1 MRRENK
7 NPRKILF
14 SVLIAIAFV
23 VLAGIKLG
31 YANIISPKQGI
42 NEYHFYNDTIE
53 NKASATEIQKQLI
66 TDEGKLSDPGHVFK
80 NKDKVFLKWQD
91 EEGNEI
97 KFDTPIEIKGNDKKI
112 INVYPV
118 FKGQVVI
125 TYYIVGD
132 KNDRVYMTD
141 TISDADSYKLPE
153 DPTIYDANK
162 YFVNW
167 STSKDGKS
175 GVYDEESLKNDIKA
189 GKTDIKLYAIT
200 EFKHKATF
208 ITGDGASFQDQI
220 LADDGGK
227 LDKMPEKPTRAGYE
241 FSHWS
246 LTEDGDP
253 VDLNTLVLDKDINVY
268 AVWKPVVV
276 DYKFKVMV
284 QNINDDGYTFHEI
297 ISARGLNGEKTSLPF
312 KGSENPDPKVA
323 PSGPIVEDI
332 AKLTEK
338 DGRFNDSYNSKDE
351 NGQMDHTYTNPQT
364 LDYLGFHLNE
374 EKTKQAFETIKAD
387 GSTVVPVYMD
397 RNVHTIWVYKNASG
411 TSYYQANW
419 VNATDENGN
428 IHVDLRYGQSSE
440 TWFDKLNKD
449 YIYYKDK
456 SIGSFYTKAPV
467 MGDKDVYM
475 YRVYAKGQGFQL
487 RFVEWDPSK
496 FNAQIN
502 SGSLDQLKATLGTMK
517 EIGDRV
523 KFENTEHYVTY
534 YGRNYRVFEPS
545 DGMWA
550 SKTNTWVDETDHVD
564 DIKGFQP
571 KTGDMSADGLQSVNV
586 NNPAFRDYMFTPKG
600 YGGYFNYTG
609 TKYIDNGSY
618 VGFLFYERKT
628 YNIIYYSGN
637 KKLASNPYKY
647 EADTSDFGLDYK
659 IGETKN
665 PDNPNQVFM
674 GWYEDS
680 SFSVEHKH
688 EDGAKMPAHDITV
701 YAKWDS
707 RQYEVTFH
715 TNQDDYEKDTE
726 KITEIPEDDTLYDGK
741 YKDAKVSE
749 ENFPQPVKP
758 KDATEFLGWYE
769 KNKNGR
775 FVKANLHKP
784 IKNNDTHLYAKWKYD
799 YLELKY
805 DLNLPATDKVEG
817 KAPTDSNSY
826 IKDAKAQATDV
837 GNVKVNGGKK
847 VFVGWSETK
856 DGSSGLILPS
866 ETVLMDKNKT
876 LYAQWKE
883 IPDLPTTKVTYDANG
898 GEGAQYEVE
907 EIITNDSH
915 KVLGNGEGEKINY
928 TREGYVFKGWN
939 RDKNATKAEFQKDD
953 EVTVTSLD
961 ESTNNYIYAIWAP
974 IINYTT
980 DGNGQVKEG
989 ENFVDNTKEEVELK
1003 SNPKGTDTKA
1013 KEGYKFSH
1021 WTADKEI
1028 TLNDG
1033 TKIAAGEKITE
1044 EQLKQAVITEP
1055 LTFKANFVKDA
1066 PNEFNVTHEFKV
1078 ADDSPIKE
1086 MPADVKKAVDA
1097 QLPDD
1102 KTAEDGKTTTPG
1114 ELKAPKDVE
1123 DKTNDGVWKFES
1135 FKDQDTTTDEVDA
1148 KVNGADVKFEGEWK
1162 FTPNEHKVTYEYVS
1176 GTEGVDL
1183 PAELKAKAPKEV
1195 TGKVKG
1201 DKITSPVPEGKDA
1214 EFRDETNKGTWTFKS
1229 YDKDSVEITNK
1240 DENVQGTWEFTPDPE
1255 PGKYNVT
1262 HEFKVA
1268 EDSPVK
1274 EMPADVK
1281 KAVDAQLPENK
1292 TAEDG
1297 KTTTPGELKDPKDVE
1312 DKTNDGVWKF
1322 EGFKDQNPDTKD
1334 VDAKV
1339 NGADVKFEGEWKFKP
1354 NEHEVTYEYVSGTEG
1369 KELPA
1374 ELKAKAPEKVTG
1386 KVKGDTVTS
1395 PVPTGDD
1402 ATFRDEANKGTWTF
1416 KSYDKNEVEITNKD
1430 EKVTGTWE
1438 FTPDAEPGKYN
1449 VTHKFVSKDPNK
1461 ELPQEVLALLPADQT
1476 GKEKGD
1482 VVKPT
1487 EPKTKTVEVKD
1498 GTWKFVSYDKDSKT
1512 VEDKDV
1518 EFTGTWEFTPK
1529 TTPIDYNVSHKFVS
1543 ATEGKTLPK
1552 AVTDLTPDQ
1561 QTGKKDGETVTP
1573 TAPTQTEVKDTEND
1587 GTWKFEGYDENSKTI
1602 NKSDVTFEGKWKFTL
1617 NEHKVTYEYVSGT
1630 EGVELPEALKAKA
1643 PDEVTGKVKGDT
1655 VTSPVPTGDDATFRD
1670 DVNKGTWTFKSY
1682 DKNDVTISNKDEK
1695 VTGTWEF
1702 TPDVVTEYVDEDGN
1716 TISPKEN
1723 GAKEKKD
1730 IDGYEFVRTEKDD
1743 KGNTKH
1749 IYKKKTTPTDYN
1761 VNHKFVSA
1769 TEGKDLPKAVTDL
1782 TPDQQTGKKDGDT
1795 VTPTAPTQKE
1805 VKDTENDGTWTF
1817 EGYDENSKT
1826 INKSDVTFEGKWKFT
1841 PNEHKVTYKFESEDP
1856 TKPLPKEVTDLL
1868 PDPEKGKVKG
1878 DKVTPTKP
1886 VPESITTKDGVW
1898 TFVGYDEESKTVG
1911 DKDVEFIGKWKF
1923 SPKPDPVTYNVNH
1936 QFKSATKGK
1945 DLPQAVKDQLPD
1957 QQTGIEDGKT
1967 VTPTSPKKEKVEDTD
1982 NDGTWTFKGYKDL
1995 DTTTDDVD
2003 AKVDGADVMFE
2014 GSWEFTPNKHKVTY
2028 EYVSG
2033 TKGVD
2038 LPEALK
2044 AKAPK
2049 EVTGK
2054 VKGDKVTSPV
2064 PEGKDAEFRDDKNK
2078 GTWTFKSFDKNSVE
2092 ISNQDEKVTGTW
2104 VFTPDPEYKVE
2115 HKFVSSTKGKD
2126 LPKAVTDLTPAQQ
2139 TGKKDGE
2146 TVTPTAPKETKV
2158 EDKTNDGTWT
2168 FEGYDKDSKTIDKSD
2183 VTFEGKWK
2191 FTPNKHEV
2199 IHKFVSKDPNKK
2211 LPKEV
2216 TDLLPANQT
2225 EKVKGD
2231 EVTPSEPQT
2240 KTVKVK
2246 DGTWKFV
2253 SYDKDN
2259 KTVEDKDVEF
2269 IGTWEFTPKTTP
2281 TDVVT
2286 EYVDEDGNTIAPK
2299 ENGTKAKKDIDG
2311 YEFVRT
2317 ETDEQGNTKH
2327 IYKKKV
2333 TPPADVVTEYVDEDG
2348 KTISPKENGTK
2359 EKKDIDGYVF
2369 VRTETDDKGN
2379 TKHIYKKKTTPSP
2392 SVVTKFVDEK
2402 GNPIAKDEDGKQD
2415 KKDIPGYEFVKTETD
2430 KDGNVIH
2437 VYKFKQTPS
2446 PTVETRYV
2454 DTEGNQI
2461 LADKAGTHDPSTI
2474 EGYQLVRTEK
2484 DENGN
2489 TVHIYKKLAPVP
2501 KVETRYVD
2509 ENGNQLLPPKEGTQN
2524 QVNID
2529 GYDYVSTNKDNNGNT
2544 IHVYKKKPI
2553 QDVETRYLDTEGN
2566 QILADKAGTH
2576 DPSTIEGYQLVRTE
2590 KDENGNTVH
2599 IYKKLAP
2606 VPKVETRYV
2615 DENGN
2620 QLLLPKE
2627 GTQNQV
2633 NIEGY
2638 DYVSTNKDNNGN
2650 TIHVYKKKVLTPDVV
2665 TKYVDENGNEIS
2677 DTQKGKHPSKNIEG
2691 YEIITTKSDEKGNI
2705 IYVYRKK
2712 AAPTKVVTKFVD
2724 EKGNPIAESE
2734 DGKKPKKDIK
2744 GYEFVKTE
2752 TDKDGNTIHIYKKK
2766 ENTSK
2771 VVTKYVDENGKTI
2784 APNEDGKK
2792 PKKDIKGYEFV
2803 KTETDKNGNTI
2814 HIYKKSSSAENKYKV
2829 THKFESS
2836 TPGKSLPKE
2845 ILDLLPKNQDGI
2857 ENGTKVSPT
2866 KPSKLEVK
2874 VKDGTWVFEGY
2885 DKDSSVVNSK
2895 DVNFTGKWKFVPNKI
2910 GKIKVSTGANSR
2922 SKSNVKTGIEGSSN
2936 LIFVLIGSAFALYKN
2951 KKNKY

>member
-53 NKASATEIQKQLI
+53 NKDSAKEIQKQIIL
-66 TDEGKLSDPGHVFK
+66 DGKEISDPGHVFK
-80 NKDKVFLKWQD
+80 NKDKVLLKWQD
-91 EEGNEI
+91 EEGNDI

-118 FKGQVVI
+118 FKNQVVI
-125 TYYIVGD
+125 TYYIPGST
-132 KNDRVYMTD
+132 NDRVYMTD
-141 TISDADSYKLPE
+141 TISDASSYKLPV

-167 STSKDGKS
+167 STSKDGSS
-175 GVYDEESLKNDIKA
+175 GIYNEESLKKDIAA

-208 ITGDGASFQDQI
+208 ITGDDASYQDQI

-227 LDKMPEKPTRAGYE
+227 LDKMPEDPTRAGYE

-246 LTEDGDP
+246 LAEDGDP
-253 VDLNTLVLDKDINVY
+253 VDLNTLILDKDITVY

-297 ISARGLNGEKTSLPF
+297 ISARGLNGEKTSIPF

-351 NGQMDHTYTNPQT
+351 NGKMDHTYTNPQT

-397 RNVHTIWVYKNASG
+397 RNVHTIWVYKNASS
-411 TSYYQANW
+411 TSYYQPNW
-419 VNATDENGN
+419 VNATDNNGN

-440 TWFDKLNKD
+440 QWFDKLNKD
-449 YIYYKDK
+449 YIYYMDK
-456 SIGSFYTKAPV
+456 SIGSFYTRAPA
-467 MGDKDVYM
+467 MGDKDINM
-475 YRVYAKGQGFQL
+475 YRVLAKGTKYQL

-502 SGSLDQLKATLGTMK
+502 GSDLATLQSTLGTMK
-517 EIGDRV
+517 EIGKRV
-523 KFENTEHYVTY
+523 SFQNSEWYMNWNGYK
-534 YGRNYRVFEPS
+534 YRVFEPYNNNYS
-545 DGMWA
+545 QITY
-550 SKTNTWVDETDHVD
+550 SWVDKTDHVD

-571 KTGDMSADGLQSVNV
+571 KKGDMSRDGLQSINV
-586 NNPAFRDYMFTPKG
+586 NNPAFRDYMFAAGKG
-600 YGGYFNYTG
+600 VGGYQNYTG
-609 TKYIDNGSY
+609 TPYIEDGSY

-628 YNIIYYSGN
+628 YHINYYSGS
-637 KKLASNPYKY
+637 KRLASNPYKY

-659 IGETKN
+659 VGETTNSKG
-665 PDNPNQVFM
+665 QVFQ

-680 SFSVEHKH
+680 TFSVEHKH
-688 EDGAKMPAHDITV
+688 EAGTKMPAHDITV

-715 TNQDDYEKDTE
+715 TNQDNYEKDIE
-726 KITEIPEDDTLYDGK
+726 KIGEIPEDDTLYDGK
-741 YKDAKVSE
+741 YKDGKVSK

-758 KDATEFLGWYE
+758 ENATEFLGWYE

-799 YLELKY
+799 YLTLKY
-805 DLNLPATDKVEG
+805 DLNLKDTEKVEG
-817 KAPTDSNSY
+817 EAPTDSDSY
-826 IKDAKAQATDV
+826 IKDAKAQVQDIGKVT
-837 GNVKVNGGKK
+837 VNGGKK

-898 GEGAQYEVE
+898 GVGAQHVVE
-907 EIITNDSH
+907 EIITNDFH
-915 KVLGNGEGEKINY
+915 KVLGNGEGEKINL

-939 RDKNATKAEFQKDD
+939 RDKNATTAEFQKDD
-953 EVTVTSLD
+953 EVTVNSLD
-961 ESTNNYIYAIWAP
+961 ESKNNYIYAIWAP

-980 DGNGQVKEG
+980 DGNGQVKQG

-1003 SNPKGTDTKA
+1003 SNPKGTETKA

-1028 TLNDG
+1028 TLNNG
-1033 TKIAAGEKITE
+1033 TKIPAGEKITE

-1055 LTFKANFVKDA
+1055 LTFKANFIKDA

-1078 ADDSPIKE
+1078 AEDSPIKE
-1086 MPADVKKAVDA
+1086 MPADVK
-1097 QLPDD
+1097 
-1102 KTAEDGKTTTPG
+1102 T
-1114 ELKAPKDVE
+1114 
-1123 DKTNDGVWKFES
+1123 
-1135 FKDQDTTTDEVDA
+1135 
-1148 KVNGADVKFEGEWK
+1148 
-1162 FTPNEHKVTYEYVS
+1162 
-1176 GTEGVDL
+1176 
-1183 PAELKAKAPKEV
+1183 
-1195 TGKVKG
+1195 
-1201 DKITSPVPEGKDA
+1201 
-1214 EFRDETNKGTWTFKS
+1214 
-1229 YDKDSVEITNK
+1229 
-1240 DENVQGTWEFTPDPE
+1240 
-1255 PGKYNVT
+1255 
-1262 HEFKVA
+1262 
-1268 EDSPVK
+1268 
-1274 EMPADVK
+1274 
-1281 KAVDAQLPENK
+1281 AVDAQLPEDK
-1292 TAEDG
+1292 KAEDG

-1354 NEHEVTYEYVSGTEG
+1354 NEHKVTYEYVSGTEG

-1374 ELKAKAPEKVTG
+1374 ELKAKAPKEVTG
-1386 KVKGDTVTS
+1386 KVKGDKVTS
-1395 PVPTGDD
+1395 PVPTGKD
-1402 ATFRDEANKGTWTF
+1402 AEFRDEANKGTWKF
-1416 KSYDKNEVEITNKD
+1416 KSYDKDSVEITNKN
-1430 EKVTGTWE
+1430 ENVKGTWE
-1438 FTPDAEPGKYN
+1438 FIPDPEPGKYN

-1461 ELPQEVLALLPADQT
+1461 ELPKEVLALVPAKQT
-1476 GKEKGD
+1476 GKVKGD

-1487 EPKTKTVEVKD
+1487 EPQTKTVNVED
-1498 GTWKFVSYDKDSKT
+1498 GTWTFVEYDKNQETIDN
-1512 VEDKDV
+1512 KDV

-1529 TTPIDYNVSHKFVS
+1529 TTPTDYNVNHKFVS
-1543 ATEGKTLPK
+1543 STEGKALPK

-1573 TAPTQTEVKDTEND
+1573 TAPKETTVEDAGND
-1587 GTWKFEGYDENSKTI
+1587 GTWKFEGYDKDSKTI
-1602 NKSDVTFEGKWKFTL
+1602 DKSDVTFEGKWKFTP
-1617 NEHKVTYEYVSGT
+1617 NKHKVTYEYVSGT

-1643 PDEVTGKVKGDT
+1643 PKEVTGKVKGDK
-1655 VTSPVPTGDDATFRD
+1655 VTSPVPEGKDAEFRD
-1670 DVNKGTWTFKSY
+1670 ETNKGTWKFKSY
-1682 DKNDVTISNKDEK
+1682 DKDSVEITNKDEK
-1695 VTGTWEF
+1695 VKGTWVF
-1702 TPDVVTEYVDEDGN
+1702 TPDQQ
-1716 TISPKEN
+1716 P
-1723 GAKEKKD
+1723 EK
-1730 IDGYEFVRTEKDD
+1730 
-1743 KGNTKH
+1743 
-1749 IYKKKTTPTDYN
+1749 YN
-1761 VNHKFVSA
+1761 VTHEFVSA
-1769 TEGKDLPKAVTDL
+1769 TQGKDLPQAVKDL
-1782 TPDQQTGKKDGDT
+1782 TPKDQTGKEDGST
-1795 VTPTAPTQKE
+1795 VKPTEPEKTKVADK
-1805 VKDTENDGTWTF
+1805 ENDGTWKF
-1817 EGYDENSKT
+1817 EGYKDQDKTTDEVDAKVNGA
-1826 INKSDVTFEGKWKFT
+1826 DVTFKGEWKFT

-1856 TKPLPKEVTDLL
+1856 TKHLPKEVTDLL

-1982 NDGTWTFKGYKDL
+1982 NDGTWNFKGYKDL
-1995 DTTTDDVD
+1995 DENTEKVD

-2033 TKGVD
+2033 TEGLE
-2038 LPEALK
+2038 LPAELK

-2078 GTWTFKSFDKNSVE
+2078 GTWTFKSFDKNSVT

-2126 LPKAVTDLTPAQQ
+2126 LPKAVTDLTPKDQ

-2146 TVTPTAPKETKV
+2146 TVTPTAPTQKEV
-2158 EDKTNDGTWT
+2158 ADADNDGTWT
-2168 FEGYDKDSKTIDKSD
+2168 FEGYDENSKTIDKKD

-2225 EKVKGD
+2225 GKVKGD

-2253 SYDKDN
+2253 SYDKEN
-2259 KTVEDKDVEF
+2259 KKVEDKDVEF
-2269 IGTWEFTPKTTP
+2269 TGTWEFIP
-2281 TDVVT
+2281 DVVT

-2299 ENGTKAKKDIDG
+2299 ENGKQTNKDIDG

-2317 ETDEQGNTKH
+2317 EKDEQGNTKH
-2327 IYKKKV
+2327 IYKKKT
-2333 TPPADVVTEYVDEDG
+2333 TPTPDVVTEYVDENG
-2348 KTISPKENGTK
+2348 KTIAPKEDGKKPNKEINGY
-2359 EKKDIDGYVF
+2359 EF

-2392 SVVTKFVDEK
+2392 SIVTKFVDEK
-2402 GNPIAKDEDGKQD
+2402 GNPLAKDEDGKQD
-2415 KKDIPGYEFVKTETD
+2415 KKDIPGYEFVETKND
-2430 KDGNVIH
+2430 KDGNVVH
-2437 VYKFKQTPS
+2437 VYKLIPS

-2454 DTEGNQI
+2454 DTEGKQI

-2474 EGYQLVRTEK
+2474 EGYQFVKTEK
-2484 DENGN
+2484 DEKGN
-2489 TVHIYKKLAPVP
+2489 TVHIYKKIAPVP

-2544 IHVYKKKPI
+2544 IHVYKKKPT
-2553 QDVETRYLDTEGN
+2553 QDVETRYVDTEGN

-2590 KDENGNTVH
+2590 KDEKGNTRH
-2599 IYKKLAP
+2599 IYQKLAP
-2606 VPKVETRYV
+2606 TVKVETRYV

-2638 DYVSTNKDNNGN
+2638 DYVSTSKDNNGN

-2665 TKYVDENGNEIS
+2665 TKYVDENGNEIA

-2712 AAPTKVVTKFVD
+2712 PDPTKVVTKFVD
-2724 EKGNPIAESE
+2724 EKGNPIAKSE

-2792 PKKDIKGYEFV
+2792 SKKDIKGYEFV
-2803 KTETDKNGNTI
+2803 RTETDDKGNTK
-2814 HIYKKSSSAENKYKV
+2814 HIYKKKSSSAENKYKV

-2857 ENGTKVSPT
+2857 ENGRKVSPT

-2885 DKDSSVVNSK
+2885 DKDSSVVNNK

>member
-53 NKASATEIQKQLI
+53 NKDTAKEIQKQIIL
-66 TDEGKLSDPGHVFK
+66 DGKSISDPGHVFK
-80 NKDKVFLKWQD
+80 DKSKVLEKWQD
-91 EEGNEI
+91 EEGNDI
-97 KFDTPIEIKGNDKKI
+97 KFDTPIEVKGNDKKI

-118 FKGQVVI
+118 FKNQVVI
-125 TYYIVGD
+125 TYYIVGST
-132 KNDRVYMTD
+132 NDRVYMTD
-141 TISDADSYKLPE
+141 TINDASSYKLPV

-167 STSKDGKS
+167 SETKDGKS
-175 GVYDEESLKNDIKA
+175 GVYDEESLKKDIAA

-253 VDLNTLVLDKDINVY
+253 VDLNTLELSKDIDVY

-351 NGQMDHTYTNPQT
+351 NGKMDHTYSNPQT
-364 LDYLGFHLNE
+364 LDYLGLHLNE

-428 IHVDLRYGQSSE
+428 IHVDLRYGQSSDQ
-440 TWFDKLNKD
+440 WFYQLNKD

-456 SIGSFYTKAPV
+456 SIGSFYTKALV

-545 DGMWA
+545 DDMWA

-647 EADTSDFGLDYK
+647 EADTSDFGLNYK
-659 IGETKN
+659 IGETTN

-680 SFSVEHKH
+680 TFSVEHKH

-715 TNQDDYEKDTE
+715 TNQDDYKKDIE

-898 GEGAQYEVE
+898 GVGDQYVVE

-1003 SNPKGTDTKA
+1003 SNPKGTETKA

-1028 TLNDG
+1028 TLNNG
-1033 TKIAAGEKITE
+1033 TKIPSGEKITE

-1201 DKITSPVPEGKDA
+1201 DKVTSPVPTGDEA
-1214 EFRDETNKGTWTFKS
+1214 TFRDEANKGTWKFKS
-1229 YDKDSVEITNK
+1229 YDNNEVEITNK
-1240 DENVQGTWEFTPDPE
+1240 DENVKGTWEFTPDPE

-1262 HEFKVA
+1262 HKFVSKDPKKELPKEVLALVPAKQTGKVKGDVVKPTEPQTKTVNVEDGTWTFVEYDKNQETIDNKDVEFTGTWEFTPKTTPTDYNVTHEFKVS
-1268 EDSPVK
+1268 EDSLIK
-1274 EMPADVK
+1274 EMPAEVK
-1281 KAVDAQLPENK
+1281 KAVDSQLPEDK
-1292 TAEDG
+1292 KAEDG

-1322 EGFKDQNPDTKD
+1322 EGFKDQDPDTKD

-1339 NGADVKFEGEWKFKP
+1339 NGADVKFEGEWKF
-1354 NEHEVTYEYVSGTEG
+1354 
-1369 KELPA
+1369 
-1374 ELKAKAPEKVTG
+1374 
-1386 KVKGDTVTS
+1386 
-1395 PVPTGDD
+1395 
-1402 ATFRDEANKGTWTF
+1402 
-1416 KSYDKNEVEITNKD
+1416 
-1430 EKVTGTWE
+1430 
-1438 FTPDAEPGKYN
+1438 
-1449 VTHKFVSKDPNK
+1449 
-1461 ELPQEVLALLPADQT
+1461 
-1476 GKEKGD
+1476 
-1482 VVKPT
+1482 
-1487 EPKTKTVEVKD
+1487 
-1498 GTWKFVSYDKDSKT
+1498 
-1512 VEDKDV
+1512 
-1518 EFTGTWEFTPK
+1518 
-1529 TTPIDYNVSHKFVS
+1529 
-1543 ATEGKTLPK
+1543 
-1552 AVTDLTPDQ
+1552 
-1561 QTGKKDGETVTP
+1561 
-1573 TAPTQTEVKDTEND
+1573 
-1587 GTWKFEGYDENSKTI
+1587 
-1602 NKSDVTFEGKWKFTL
+1602 
-1617 NEHKVTYEYVSGT
+1617 
-1630 EGVELPEALKAKA
+1630 
-1643 PDEVTGKVKGDT
+1643 
-1655 VTSPVPTGDDATFRD
+1655 
-1670 DVNKGTWTFKSY
+1670 
-1682 DKNDVTISNKDEK
+1682 
-1695 VTGTWEF
+1695 
-1702 TPDVVTEYVDEDGN
+1702 
-1716 TISPKEN
+1716 
-1723 GAKEKKD
+1723 
-1730 IDGYEFVRTEKDD
+1730 
-1743 KGNTKH
+1743 
-1749 IYKKKTTPTDYN
+1749 
-1761 VNHKFVSA
+1761 
-1769 TEGKDLPKAVTDL
+1769 
-1782 TPDQQTGKKDGDT
+1782 
-1795 VTPTAPTQKE
+1795 
-1805 VKDTENDGTWTF
+1805 
-1817 EGYDENSKT
+1817 
-1826 INKSDVTFEGKWKFT
+1826 T
-1841 PNEHKVTYKFESEDP
+1841 PNEHQVTYKFESEDP
-1856 TKPLPKEVTDLL
+1856 TKPLPDEVKNLL
-1868 PDPEKGKVKG
+1868 PAPEKGKVKG
-1878 DKVTPTKP
+1878 ENVTPTKP
-1886 VPESITTKDGVW
+1886 IPEEITTKDGVW
-1898 TFVGYDEESKTVG
+1898 TFVKY
-1911 DKDVEFIGKWKF
+1911 DKDSETVDNKDLVFTGTWKF
-1923 SPKPDPVTYNVNH
+1923 SPKPVPTTYKVNH
-1936 QFKSATKGK
+1936 QFKSATEGK
-1945 DLPQAVKDQLPD
+1945 DLPKAVKDQLPA
-1957 QQTGIEDGKT
+1957 QQTDKKDGDI
-1967 VTPTSPKKEKVEDTD
+1967 VTPSDPKQKEVVDKE
-1982 NDGTWTFKGYKDL
+1982 NDGTWNFKGYKDL
-1995 DTTTDDVD
+1995 DKNTEKVD

-2014 GSWEFTPNKHKVTY
+2014 GSWEFAPNKHKVTY

-2033 TKGVD
+2033 TKGVN
-2038 LPEALK
+2038 LPAELK

-2064 PEGKDAEFRDDKNK
+2064 PEGKDAEFRDETNK

-2104 VFTPDPEYKVE
+2104 EFTPDTEYKVE

-2126 LPKAVTDLTPAQQ
+2126 LPKAVKDLTPKDQ
-2139 TGKKDGE
+2139 TGKKDGS
-2146 TVTPTAPKETKV
+2146 VVKPTDPTQKEVKDT
-2158 EDKTNDGTWT
+2158 ENDGVWT
-2168 FEGYDKDSKTIDKSD
+2168 FEGYKDQDKTTDEVDAKVNGAD
-2183 VTFEGKWK
+2183 VKFEGEWK
-2191 FTPNKHEV
+2191 FTPNE
-2199 IHKFVSKDPNKK
+2199 HKVTYEYVSGTKGIELPEALKAK
-2211 LPKEV
+2211 APKEA
-2216 TDLLPANQT
+2216 TG
-2225 EKVKGD
+2225 KVKGD
-2231 EVTPSEPQT
+2231 KVTSPVPT
-2240 KTVKVK
+2240 GK
-2246 DGTWKFV
+2246 DAEYRDDVNKGTWKFK
-2253 SYDKDN
+2253 SYDKKDV
-2259 KTVEDKDVEF
+2259 TISDKDENVK
-2269 IGTWEFTPKTTP
+2269 GTWEFIP
-2281 TDVVT
+2281 DVVT

-2299 ENGTKAKKDIDG
+2299 ETGTKDKKDIEG

-2317 ETDEQGNTKH
+2317 T
-2327 IYKKKV
+2327 
-2333 TPPADVVTEYVDEDG
+2333 
-2348 KTISPKENGTK
+2348 
-2359 EKKDIDGYVF
+2359 
-2369 VRTETDDKGN
+2369 TDDKGN

-2392 SVVTKFVDEK
+2392 SVVTKFVDEN
-2402 GNPIAKDEDGKQD
+2402 GNPLAMEEKGKKD
-2415 KKDIPGYEFVKTETD
+2415 KKDIPAYEFVRTYTD
-2430 KDGNVIH
+2430 KDGNIVH
-2437 VYKFKQTPS
+2437 VYKFKQTPN

-2576 DPSTIEGYQLVRTE
+2576 DPSNIEGYQLVRTE
-2590 KDENGNTVH
+2590 KDENGNTRH
-2599 IYKKLAP
+2599 IYQKLAP
-2606 VPKVETRYV
+2606 AVKVETRYV

-2712 AAPTKVVTKFVD
+2712 AAPTKVVT
-2724 EKGNPIAESE
+2724 E
-2734 DGKKPKKDIK
+2734 
-2744 GYEFVKTE
+2744 
-2752 TDKDGNTIHIYKKK
+2752 
-2766 ENTSK
+2766 
-2771 VVTKYVDENGKTI
+2771 YVDENGKTI
-2784 APNEDGKK
+2784 APKEDGKQPNK
-2792 PKKDIKGYEFV
+2792 DIDGYEFVRTEKDEKGNTKHIYKKKTTPPTEVVTEYVDEDGKTIAPKETGTKDKKDIEGYEFV
-2803 KTETDKNGNTI
+2803 KTEKDNKGNTK
-2814 HIYKKSSSAENKYKV
+2814 HIYKKKSPSAENKYKV
-2829 THKFESS
+2829 THKFEST
-2836 TPGKSLPKE
+2836 TPGKTLPKE
-2845 ILDLLPKNQDGI
+2845 ILDLLPKNQEGI
-2857 ENGTKVSPT
+2857 ENGRKVYPT

-2885 DKDSSVVNSK
+2885 DKDSSTIDNK

-2910 GKIKVSTGANSR
+2910 GKVRVSTGANSR

>member
-53 NKASATEIQKQLI
+53 NKDSAKEIQKQIIL
-66 TDEGKLSDPGHVFK
+66 DGKSISDPGHVFK
-80 NKDKVFLKWQD
+80 DKSNVLEKWQD
-91 EEGNEI
+91 EEGNDI

-112 INVYPV
+112 VNVYPV
-118 FKGQVVI
+118 FKNQVVI
-125 TYYIVGD
+125 TYYIVGST
-132 KNDRVYMTD
+132 NDRVYMTD
-141 TISDADSYKLPE
+141 TITDASSYKLPV

-167 STSKDGKS
+167 SSSKDGSS
-175 GVYDEESLKNDIKA
+175 GIYDEESLKKDIAA

-227 LDKMPEKPTRAGYE
+227 LDKMPEDPTRAGYE

-246 LTEDGDP
+246 LKKDGES
-253 VDLNTLVLDKDINVY
+253 VDLNTLELSEDITVY

-332 AKLTEK
+332 KNLTEK
-338 DGRFNDSYNSKDE
+338 DGRFSNGYNSKDE
-351 NGQMDHTYTNPQT
+351 NGKMDHTYTNPQT

-397 RNVHTIWVYKNASG
+397 RNVHTVWVYKNASS

-419 VNATDENGN
+419 VNATDNNGN

-449 YIYYKDK
+449 YIYYMDK
-456 SIGSFYTKAPV
+456 SIGSFYTRAPA
-467 MGDKDVYM
+467 MGDKDIYM
-475 YRVYAKGQGFQL
+475 YRVLAKGTKYQL

-502 SGSLDQLKATLGTMK
+502 SSNLATLQSTLGTMK
-517 EIGDRV
+517 EIGKRV
-523 KFENTEHYVTY
+523 SFQNSEWYMNWNGYK
-534 YGRNYRVFEPS
+534 YRVFEPYNGNYQQVTYS
-545 DGMWA
+545 
-550 SKTNTWVDETDHVD
+550 WVDKTDHVD

-571 KTGDMSADGLQSVNV
+571 KKGDMSADGLQSINV
-586 NNPAFRDYMFTPKG
+586 NNPAFRDYMFAAGKG
-600 YGGYFNYTG
+600 LGGYQNYTG
-609 TKYIDNGSY
+609 TPYIEDGSY

-628 YNIIYYSGN
+628 YHINYYSGS
-637 KKLASNPYKY
+637 KRLKSNPYKY

-680 SFSVEHKH
+680 TFSVEHKH

-715 TNQDDYEKDTE
+715 TNQDDYKKDIE

-741 YKDAKVSE
+741 YKEEKVSE
-749 ENFPQPVKP
+749 ENFPKPIQP

-837 GNVKVNGGKK
+837 GNVKVNDGKK

-898 GEGAQYEVE
+898 GVGDQHVVE

-915 KVLGNGEGEKINY
+915 KVLGNGEGEEINF

-939 RDKNATKAEFQKDD
+939 RDKDATKPEFQKDD

-1044 EQLKQAVITEP
+1044 DQLKQAVITEP
-1055 LTFKANFVKDA
+1055 LTFTAHFVQD
-1066 PNEFNVTHEFKV
+1066 EFKVKHEFKV
-1078 ADDSPIKE
+1078 AEDSPIKE
-1086 MPADVKKAVDA
+1086 MPADVK
-1097 QLPDD
+1097 
-1102 KTAEDGKTTTPG
+1102 
-1114 ELKAPKDVE
+1114 
-1123 DKTNDGVWKFES
+1123 
-1135 FKDQDTTTDEVDA
+1135 
-1148 KVNGADVKFEGEWK
+1148 
-1162 FTPNEHKVTYEYVS
+1162 
-1176 GTEGVDL
+1176 
-1183 PAELKAKAPKEV
+1183 
-1195 TGKVKG
+1195 
-1201 DKITSPVPEGKDA
+1201 TS
-1214 EFRDETNKGTWTFKS
+1214 
-1229 YDKDSVEITNK
+1229 
-1240 DENVQGTWEFTPDPE
+1240 
-1255 PGKYNVT
+1255 
-1262 HEFKVA
+1262 
-1268 EDSPVK
+1268 
-1274 EMPADVK
+1274 
-1281 KAVDAQLPENK
+1281 VDAQLPEDK

-1322 EGFKDQNPDTKD
+1322 EGFKDQNPDTEA

-1339 NGADVKFEGEWKFKP
+1339 NGADVKFEGEWKFTP
-1354 NEHEVTYEYVSGTEG
+1354 NKHEVTYEYVSGTKG
-1369 KELPA
+1369 LELPEA
-1374 ELKAKAPEKVTG
+1374 LKAKAPEKVTG
-1386 KVKGDTVTS
+1386 KVKGDKVTS

-1402 ATFRDEANKGTWTF
+1402 ATFRDEA
-1416 KSYDKNEVEITNKD
+1416 
-1430 EKVTGTWE
+1430 
-1438 FTPDAEPGKYN
+1438 
-1449 VTHKFVSKDPNK
+1449 
-1461 ELPQEVLALLPADQT
+1461 
-1476 GKEKGD
+1476 
-1482 VVKPT
+1482 
-1487 EPKTKTVEVKD
+1487 
-1498 GTWKFVSYDKDSKT
+1498 
-1512 VEDKDV
+1512 
-1518 EFTGTWEFTPK
+1518 
-1529 TTPIDYNVSHKFVS
+1529 
-1543 ATEGKTLPK
+1543 
-1552 AVTDLTPDQ
+1552 
-1561 QTGKKDGETVTP
+1561 
-1573 TAPTQTEVKDTEND
+1573 
-1587 GTWKFEGYDENSKTI
+1587 
-1602 NKSDVTFEGKWKFTL
+1602 
-1617 NEHKVTYEYVSGT
+1617 
-1630 EGVELPEALKAKA
+1630 
-1643 PDEVTGKVKGDT
+1643 
-1655 VTSPVPTGDDATFRD
+1655 
-1670 DVNKGTWTFKSY
+1670 NKGTWTFKSY

-1702 TPDVVTEYVDEDGN
+1702 TPDPEPGKYNVTHEFKVAEDSPIKEMLAEVKTAVDAQLPEDKKAEDGKTTTPGELKDPKDVEDKTNDGVWKFEGFKDQNPDTEAVDAKVNGADVKFEGEWKFTPNEHEVTYEYVSGTKGLELPESLKAKAPEKVTGKVKGDKVTSPVPTGDEAEFRDETNKGTWKFESFDKN
-1716 TISPKEN
+1716 SVTISN
-1723 GAKEKKD
+1723 QDEK
-1730 IDGYEFVRTEKDD
+1730 V
-1743 KGNTKH
+1743 KGTWVF
-1749 IYKKKTTPTDYN
+1749 TPDQEPGKYN
-1761 VNHKFVSA
+1761 VTHEFVSA
-1769 TEGKDLPKAVTDL
+1769 TQGKDLPQAVKDL
-1782 TPDQQTGKKDGDT
+1782 TPKDQTGKEDGST
-1795 VTPTAPTQKE
+1795 VKPTEPEKTE
-1805 VKDTENDGTWTF
+1805 VKDTENDGTWKF
-1817 EGYDENSKT
+1817 EGYKDQDKTTDEVDAKVNGA
-1826 INKSDVTFEGKWKFT
+1826 DVTFEGKWKFT

-1856 TKPLPKEVTDLL
+1856 TKTLPDEVKNLL

-1898 TFVGYDEESKTVG
+1898 TFVGYDEKSKTVG
-1911 DKDVEFIGKWKF
+1911 DEDVEFIGKWKF

-1936 QFKSATKGK
+1936 QFKSVTEGK

-1967 VTPTSPKKEKVEDTD
+1967 VTPTAPKKEKVEDTD

-1995 DTTTDDVD
+1995 DENTEKVD

-2014 GSWEFTPNKHKVTY
+2014 GSWEFTPNEHKVTY

-2033 TKGVD
+2033 TKGVN
-2038 LPEALK
+2038 LPAELK
-2044 AKAPK
+2044 EKAPK

-2064 PEGKDAEFRDDKNK
+2064 PEGKDAEFRDETNK
-2078 GTWTFKSFDKNSVE
+2078 GTWKFKSFDKNSVE

-2115 HKFVSSTKGKD
+2115 HKFVSSTKGKE
-2126 LPKAVTDLTPAQQ
+2126 LPKAVTDLTPKDQ
-2139 TGKKDGE
+2139 TGKKDGD

-2183 VTFEGKWK
+2183 VTFEGEWK

-2225 EKVKGD
+2225 GKVKGD

-2253 SYDKDN
+2253 SYDKEN
-2259 KTVEDKDVEF
+2259 KKVEDKDLEF
-2269 IGTWEFTPKTTP
+2269 TGTWEFIP
-2281 TDVVT
+2281 DVVT
-2286 EYVDEDGNTIAPK
+2286 EYVDEDGNTIAPQ
-2299 ENGTKAKKDIDG
+2299 ENGTKDKKDIPG

-2317 ETDEQGNTKH
+2317 EKDNKGNTKH
-2327 IYKKKV
+2327 IYKKKT
-2333 TPPADVVTEYVDEDG
+2333 TPTPDVVTEYVDEDG
-2348 KTISPKENGTK
+2348 KTIAPKEDGKKPNKEINGY
-2359 EKKDIDGYVF
+2359 EF

-2392 SVVTKFVDEK
+2392 SIVTKFVDEK
-2402 GNPIAKDEDGKQD
+2402 GNPLAKDEDGKQD
-2415 KKDIPGYEFVKTETD
+2415 KKDFPGYEFVETKND
-2430 KDGNVIH
+2430 KDGNVVH
-2437 VYKFKQTPS
+2437 VYKLIPT

-2474 EGYQLVRTEK
+2474 EGYQFVKTEK
-2484 DENGN
+2484 DEKGN

-2524 QVNID
+2524 QVNIE

-2566 QILADKAGTH
+2566 QILADKAGTN

-2590 KDENGNTVH
+2590 KDEKGNTVH

-2638 DYVSTNKDNNGN
+2638 DYVSTSKDNNGN

-2665 TKYVDENGNEIS
+2665 TKYVDENGNEIA

-2712 AAPTKVVTKFVD
+2712 PDSTKVVTKF
-2724 EKGNPIAESE
+2724 
-2734 DGKKPKKDIK
+2734 
-2744 GYEFVKTE
+2744 
-2752 TDKDGNTIHIYKKK
+2752 
-2766 ENTSK
+2766 
-2771 VVTKYVDENGKTI
+2771 VDENGKTI

-2803 KTETDKNGNTI
+2803 KTETDKDGNTVHIYKKKENTSKVVTKFVDEKGNLIAKSEDGKKPKKDIKGYEFIKTETDKNGNTI

-2857 ENGTKVSPT
+2857 ENGRKVFPT

-2885 DKDSSVVNSK
+2885 DKDSSVVNNK

>member
-42 NEYHFYNDTIE
+42 NEYHFYNDTIG
-53 NKASATEIQKQLI
+53 NKDTAKEIQKQIIL
-66 TDEGKLSDPGHVFK
+66 DGKSISDPGHVFK
-80 NKDKVFLKWQD
+80 DKSNVLEKWQD
-91 EEGNEI
+91 EEGNDI
-97 KFDTPIEIKGNDKKI
+97 KFDTPIEVKGNDKKI

-118 FKGQVVI
+118 FKNQVVI
-125 TYYIVGD
+125 TYYIAGST
-132 KNDRVYMTD
+132 NDRVYMTD
-141 TISDADSYKLPE
+141 TISDASSYKLPV

-175 GVYDEESLKNDIKA
+175 GVYDEESLKKDIAA

-208 ITGDGASFQDQI
+208 ITGEGASFQDQI
-220 LADDGGK
+220 LASEDSK
-227 LDKMPEKPTRAGYE
+227 LDKMPDVPTRTGYE

-246 LTEDGDP
+246 LAEDGDP
-253 VDLNTLVLDKDINVY
+253 VDLNTLILDKDITVY

-323 PSGPIVEDI
+323 PTGPIVKDI
-332 AKLTEK
+332 KKLTEK
-338 DGRFNDSYNSKDE
+338 DGRFNDGYNSKDK
-351 NGQMDHTYTNPQT
+351 NGQMDHKYTNPQT

-374 EKTKQAFETIKAD
+374 EKTKQAFETIAAD

-428 IHVDLRYGQSSE
+428 IHVDLRYGQSSDQ
-440 TWFDKLNKD
+440 WFYQLNKD

-545 DGMWA
+545 DGMRA

-647 EADTSDFGLDYK
+647 EADTSDFGLNYK
-659 IGETKN
+659 IGETTN

-680 SFSVEHKH
+680 TFSVEHKH

-715 TNQDDYEKDTE
+715 TNQDDYKKDIE

-784 IKNNDTHLYAKWKYD
+784 IKNNNTHLYAKWKYD

-898 GEGAQYEVE
+898 GEGAQHVVE
-907 EIITNDSH
+907 EIITNDFH

-1078 ADDSPIKE
+1078 AKDSPIKE

-1114 ELKAPKDVE
+1114 ELKNPKDVE
-1123 DKTNDGVWKFES
+1123 DKTNDGVWTFEG
-1135 FKDQDTTTDEVDA
+1135 FEDQDPDTKDVDA
-1148 KVNGADVKFEGEWK
+1148 KVNGADVKFEGKWK
-1162 FTPNEHKVTYEYVS
+1162 FTPNKHKVTYEYVS
-1176 GTEGVDL
+1176 GTKGVNL

-1201 DKITSPVPEGKDA
+1201 DKVTSPVPEGKDA
-1214 EFRDETNKGTWTFKS
+1214 
-1229 YDKDSVEITNK
+1229 
-1240 DENVQGTWEFTPDPE
+1240 
-1255 PGKYNVT
+1255 
-1262 HEFKVA
+1262 
-1268 EDSPVK
+1268 
-1274 EMPADVK
+1274 
-1281 KAVDAQLPENK
+1281 
-1292 TAEDG
+1292 
-1297 KTTTPGELKDPKDVE
+1297 
-1312 DKTNDGVWKF
+1312 
-1322 EGFKDQNPDTKD
+1322 
-1334 VDAKV
+1334 
-1339 NGADVKFEGEWKFKP
+1339 
-1354 NEHEVTYEYVSGTEG
+1354 
-1369 KELPA
+1369 
-1374 ELKAKAPEKVTG
+1374 
-1386 KVKGDTVTS
+1386 
-1395 PVPTGDD
+1395 
-1402 ATFRDEANKGTWTF
+1402 TFRDDENKGTWTF
-1416 KSYDKNEVEITNKD
+1416 KSYDKNDVTISNKD

-1438 FTPDAEPGKYN
+1438 FIPDVVTEYVDENGKTIAPKEDGTKPNKEIDGYEFVRTETDDKGNTKHIYKKKTTPTDYN
-1449 VTHKFVSKDPNK
+1449 VNHKFVSATEGKDLPKAVTDLTPVQQIGKKDGETVTPTVPKETEVKDTENDGIWTFEGYDKDSKTIDKSDVTFEGKWKFTPNKHEVIHKFVSKDPNK
-1461 ELPQEVLALLPADQT
+1461 ALPKEVTDLLPVKQT

-1482 VVKPT
+1482 EVKPT

-1518 EFTGTWEFTPK
+1518 EFTGTWEFTPDPEK
-1529 TTPIDYNVSHKFVS
+1529 YNVKHEFVS
-1543 ATEGKTLPK
+1543 ATEGKDLPQ
-1552 AVTDLTPDQ
+1552 AVKDLTPKD
-1561 QTGKKDGETVTP
+1561 QTGKKDGSTVKP
-1573 TAPTQTEVKDTEND
+1573 TEPEKTKVADTEND
-1587 GTWKFEGYDENSKTI
+1587 GTWKFEGYKDQDKTTDEVDAKVNRA
-1602 NKSDVTFEGKWKFTL
+1602 DVTF
-1617 NEHKVTYEYVSGT
+1617 
-1630 EGVELPEALKAKA
+1630 
-1643 PDEVTGKVKGDT
+1643 KG
-1655 VTSPVPTGDDATFRD
+1655 
-1670 DVNKGTWTFKSY
+1670 
-1682 DKNDVTISNKDEK
+1682 E
-1695 VTGTWEF
+1695 
-1702 TPDVVTEYVDEDGN
+1702 
-1716 TISPKEN
+1716 
-1723 GAKEKKD
+1723 
-1730 IDGYEFVRTEKDD
+1730 
-1743 KGNTKH
+1743 
-1749 IYKKKTTPTDYN
+1749 
-1761 VNHKFVSA
+1761 
-1769 TEGKDLPKAVTDL
+1769 
-1782 TPDQQTGKKDGDT
+1782 
-1795 VTPTAPTQKE
+1795 
-1805 VKDTENDGTWTF
+1805 
-1817 EGYDENSKT
+1817 
-1826 INKSDVTFEGKWKFT
+1826 WKFT
-1841 PNEHKVTYKFESEDP
+1841 PNKHEVTYKFESEDP

-2033 TKGVD
+2033 TKGVN
-2038 LPEALK
+2038 LPAELK

-2126 LPKAVTDLTPAQQ
+2126 LPKAVTDLTPKDQ

-2216 TDLLPANQT
+2216 TDQLPANQT
-2225 EKVKGD
+2225 GKVKGD
-2231 EVTPSEPQT
+2231 EVKPSEPQT

-2253 SYDKDN
+2253 SYDKEN

-2269 IGTWEFTPKTTP
+2269 TGTWEFIP
-2281 TDVVT
+2281 DVVT
-2286 EYVDEDGNTIAPK
+2286 EYVDENGKTIAPK
-2299 ENGTKAKKDIDG
+2299 ENGTKDKKDIDG
-2311 YEFVRT
+2311 YE
-2317 ETDEQGNTKH
+2317 
-2327 IYKKKV
+2327 
-2333 TPPADVVTEYVDEDG
+2333 
-2348 KTISPKENGTK
+2348 
-2359 EKKDIDGYVF
+2359 F

-2379 TKHIYKKKTTPSP
+2379 TKHIYKKKTTPTPDVVTEYVDENGKTISPKEDGKQPNKEINGYEFVKTTTDDKGNTKHIYKKKTTPSP
-2392 SVVTKFVDEK
+2392 SIVTKFVDEK
-2402 GNPIAKDEDGKQD
+2402 GNPLAKNEDGKQD
-2415 KKDIPGYEFVKTETD
+2415 KKDIPGYQFVETKND
-2430 KDGNVIH
+2430 KDGNVVH
-2437 VYKFKQTPS
+2437 VYKLIPS
-2446 PTVETRYV
+2446 STVETRYV

-2474 EGYQLVRTEK
+2474 EGYQFVKTEK
-2484 DENGN
+2484 DEKGN

-2553 QDVETRYLDTEGN
+2553 QDVETRYVDTEGN

-2590 KDENGNTVH
+2590 KDENGNTRH
-2599 IYKKLAP
+2599 IYQKIAP
-2606 VPKVETRYV
+2606 AVKVETRYV

-2620 QLLLPKE
+2620 QLLPPKE

-2633 NIEGY
+2633 NIDGY
-2638 DYVSTNKDNNGN
+2638 DYISTNKDNNGN
-2650 TIHVYKKKVLTPDVV
+2650 TIHTYKKAFKKPV
-2665 TKYVDENGNEIS
+2665 TKFVDENGNEIAES
-2677 DTQKGKHPSKNIEG
+2677 EMGRNPSKAIPG
-2691 YEIITTKSDEKGNI
+2691 YEIITTKTDEKGNL

-2712 AAPTKVVTKFVD
+2712 PDSTKVVTKFVD
-2724 EKGNPIAESE
+2724 ENGKTIAPNE
-2734 DGKKPKKDIK
+2734 DGKKPKKEIK

-2752 TDKDGNTIHIYKKK
+2752 TDKDGNTVHIYKKK

-2771 VVTKYVDENGKTI
+2771 VVTKFVDEKSNPI
-2784 APNEDGKK
+2784 AENEDGKK

-2829 THKFESS
+2829 THKFEST

-2845 ILDLLPKNQDGI
+2845 ILDLLPKNQEGI
-2857 ENGTKVSPT
+2857 ENGRKVSPT

-2885 DKDSSVVNSK
+2885 DKDSSVVNNK

>member
-53 NKASATEIQKQLI
+53 NKDSAKEIQKQIIL
-66 TDEGKLSDPGHVFK
+66 DGKSISDPGHVFK
-80 NKDKVFLKWQD
+80 DKSKVLEKWQD
-91 EEGNEI
+91 EEGNDI

-118 FKGQVVI
+118 FKNQVVI
-125 TYYIVGD
+125 TYYISGST
-132 KNDRVYMTD
+132 NDRVYMTD
-141 TISDADSYKLPE
+141 TITDASSYKLPV

-167 STSKDGKS
+167 SETKDGKS
-175 GVYDEESLKNDIKA
+175 GVYDEESLKKDIAA

-647 EADTSDFGLDYK
+647 EADTSDFGLNYK
-659 IGETKN
+659 IGETTN

-680 SFSVEHKH
+680 TFSVEHKH

-715 TNQDDYEKDTE
+715 TNQDDYKKDIE

-898 GEGAQYEVE
+898 GVGDQYVVE

-1003 SNPKGTDTKA
+1003 SNPKGTETKA

-1028 TLNDG
+1028 TLNNG
-1033 TKIAAGEKITE
+1033 TKIPSGEKITE

-1201 DKITSPVPEGKDA
+1201 DKVTSPVPTGDEA
-1214 EFRDETNKGTWTFKS
+1214 TFRDEANKGTWKFKS
-1229 YDKDSVEITNK
+1229 YDNNEVEITNK
-1240 DENVQGTWEFTPDPE
+1240 DENVKGTWEFTPDPE

-1262 HEFKVA
+1262 HKFVSKDPKKELPKEVLALVPAKQTGKVKGDVVKPTEPQTKTVNVEDGTWTFVEYDKNQETIDNKDVEFTGTWEFTPKTTPTDYNVTHEFKVS
-1268 EDSPVK
+1268 EDSLIK
-1274 EMPADVK
+1274 EMPAEVK
-1281 KAVDAQLPENK
+1281 KAVDSQLPEDK
-1292 TAEDG
+1292 KAEDG

-1322 EGFKDQNPDTKD
+1322 EGFKDQDPDTKD

-1339 NGADVKFEGEWKFKP
+1339 NGADVKFEGEWKF
-1354 NEHEVTYEYVSGTEG
+1354 
-1369 KELPA
+1369 
-1374 ELKAKAPEKVTG
+1374 
-1386 KVKGDTVTS
+1386 
-1395 PVPTGDD
+1395 
-1402 ATFRDEANKGTWTF
+1402 
-1416 KSYDKNEVEITNKD
+1416 
-1430 EKVTGTWE
+1430 
-1438 FTPDAEPGKYN
+1438 
-1449 VTHKFVSKDPNK
+1449 
-1461 ELPQEVLALLPADQT
+1461 
-1476 GKEKGD
+1476 
-1482 VVKPT
+1482 
-1487 EPKTKTVEVKD
+1487 
-1498 GTWKFVSYDKDSKT
+1498 
-1512 VEDKDV
+1512 
-1518 EFTGTWEFTPK
+1518 
-1529 TTPIDYNVSHKFVS
+1529 
-1543 ATEGKTLPK
+1543 
-1552 AVTDLTPDQ
+1552 
-1561 QTGKKDGETVTP
+1561 
-1573 TAPTQTEVKDTEND
+1573 
-1587 GTWKFEGYDENSKTI
+1587 
-1602 NKSDVTFEGKWKFTL
+1602 
-1617 NEHKVTYEYVSGT
+1617 
-1630 EGVELPEALKAKA
+1630 
-1643 PDEVTGKVKGDT
+1643 
-1655 VTSPVPTGDDATFRD
+1655 
-1670 DVNKGTWTFKSY
+1670 
-1682 DKNDVTISNKDEK
+1682 
-1695 VTGTWEF
+1695 
-1702 TPDVVTEYVDEDGN
+1702 
-1716 TISPKEN
+1716 
-1723 GAKEKKD
+1723 
-1730 IDGYEFVRTEKDD
+1730 
-1743 KGNTKH
+1743 
-1749 IYKKKTTPTDYN
+1749 
-1761 VNHKFVSA
+1761 
-1769 TEGKDLPKAVTDL
+1769 
-1782 TPDQQTGKKDGDT
+1782 
-1795 VTPTAPTQKE
+1795 
-1805 VKDTENDGTWTF
+1805 
-1817 EGYDENSKT
+1817 
-1826 INKSDVTFEGKWKFT
+1826 T
-1841 PNEHKVTYKFESEDP
+1841 PNEHQVTYKFESEDP
-1856 TKPLPKEVTDLL
+1856 TKPLPDEVKNLL
-1868 PDPEKGKVKG
+1868 PAPEKGKVKG
-1878 DKVTPTKP
+1878 ENVTPTKP
-1886 VPESITTKDGVW
+1886 IPEEITTKDGVW
-1898 TFVGYDEESKTVG
+1898 TFVKY
-1911 DKDVEFIGKWKF
+1911 DKDSETVDNKDLVFTGTWKF
-1923 SPKPDPVTYNVNH
+1923 SPKPVPTTYKVNH
-1936 QFKSATKGK
+1936 QFKSATEGK
-1945 DLPQAVKDQLPD
+1945 DLPKAVKDQLPA
-1957 QQTGIEDGKT
+1957 QQTDKKDGDI
-1967 VTPTSPKKEKVEDTD
+1967 VTPSDPKQKEVVDKE
-1982 NDGTWTFKGYKDL
+1982 NDGTWNFKGYKDL
-1995 DTTTDDVD
+1995 DKNTEKVD

-2014 GSWEFTPNKHKVTY
+2014 GSWEFAPNKHKVTY

-2033 TKGVD
+2033 TKGVN
-2038 LPEALK
+2038 LPAELK

-2064 PEGKDAEFRDDKNK
+2064 PEGKDAEFRDETNK

-2104 VFTPDPEYKVE
+2104 EFTPDTEYKVE

-2126 LPKAVTDLTPAQQ
+2126 LPKAVKDLTPKDQ
-2139 TGKKDGE
+2139 TGKKDGS
-2146 TVTPTAPKETKV
+2146 VVKPTDPTQKEVKDT
-2158 EDKTNDGTWT
+2158 ENDGVWT
-2168 FEGYDKDSKTIDKSD
+2168 FEGYKDQDKTTDEVDAKVNGAD
-2183 VTFEGKWK
+2183 VKFEGEWK
-2191 FTPNKHEV
+2191 FTPNE
-2199 IHKFVSKDPNKK
+2199 HKVTYEYVSGTKGIELPEALKAK
-2211 LPKEV
+2211 APKEA
-2216 TDLLPANQT
+2216 TG
-2225 EKVKGD
+2225 KVKGD
-2231 EVTPSEPQT
+2231 KVTSPVPT
-2240 KTVKVK
+2240 GK
-2246 DGTWKFV
+2246 DAEYRDDVNKGTWKFK
-2253 SYDKDN
+2253 SYDKKDV
-2259 KTVEDKDVEF
+2259 TISDKDENVK
-2269 IGTWEFTPKTTP
+2269 GTWEFIP
-2281 TDVVT
+2281 DVVT

-2299 ENGTKAKKDIDG
+2299 ETGTKDKKDIEG

-2317 ETDEQGNTKH
+2317 T
-2327 IYKKKV
+2327 
-2333 TPPADVVTEYVDEDG
+2333 
-2348 KTISPKENGTK
+2348 
-2359 EKKDIDGYVF
+2359 
-2369 VRTETDDKGN
+2369 TDDKGN

-2392 SVVTKFVDEK
+2392 SVVTKFVDEN
-2402 GNPIAKDEDGKQD
+2402 GNPLAMEEKGKKD
-2415 KKDIPGYEFVKTETD
+2415 KKDIPAYEFVRTYTD
-2430 KDGNVIH
+2430 KDGNIVH
-2437 VYKFKQTPS
+2437 VYKFKQTPN

-2474 EGYQLVRTEK
+2474 EGYQFVKTEK
-2484 DENGN
+2484 DEKGN
-2489 TVHIYKKLAPVP
+2489 TVHIYKKIAPVP

-2553 QDVETRYLDTEGN
+2553 QDVETRYVDTEGN

-2576 DPSTIEGYQLVRTE
+2576 DPSTIEGYQFVKTE
-2590 KDENGNTVH
+2590 TDDEGNTKH
-2599 IYKKLAP
+2599 IYQKLAP

-2620 QLLLPKE
+2620 QLLPPKE

-2633 NIEGY
+2633 NIDGY

-2650 TIHVYKKKVLTPDVV
+2650 TIHVYKKKVITPDVV
-2665 TKYVDENGNEIS
+2665 TKYVDENGNEIA

-2691 YEIITTKSDEKGNI
+2691 YEIITTKTDDKGNI

-2712 AAPTKVVTKFVD
+2712 PDSTKVVT
-2724 EKGNPIAESE
+2724 E
-2734 DGKKPKKDIK
+2734 
-2744 GYEFVKTE
+2744 
-2752 TDKDGNTIHIYKKK
+2752 
-2766 ENTSK
+2766 
-2771 VVTKYVDENGKTI
+2771 YVDENGKTI
-2784 APNEDGKK
+2784 APKEDGKQPNK
-2792 PKKDIKGYEFV
+2792 DIDGYEFVRTEKDEKGNTKHIYKKKTTPPTEVVTEYVDEDGKTIAPKETGTKDKKDIEGYEFV
-2803 KTETDKNGNTI
+2803 KTEKDNKGNTK
-2814 HIYKKSSSAENKYKV
+2814 HIYKKKSPSAENKYKV
-2829 THKFESS
+2829 THKFEST
-2836 TPGKSLPKE
+2836 TPGKTLPKE
-2845 ILDLLPKNQDGI
+2845 ILDLLPKNQEGI
-2857 ENGTKVSPT
+2857 ENGRKVYPT

-2885 DKDSSVVNSK
+2885 DKDSSTIDNK

-2910 GKIKVSTGANSR
+2910 GKVRVSTGANSR

>member
-53 NKASATEIQKQLI
+53 NKESAKEIQKQIIL
-66 TDEGKLSDPGHVFK
+66 DGKSISDPGHVFK
-80 NKDKVFLKWQD
+80 DKSNVLEKWQD
-91 EEGNEI
+91 EEGNDI
-97 KFDTPIEIKGNDKKI
+97 KFDTPIEVKGNDKKI

-118 FKGQVVI
+118 FKNQVVI
-125 TYYIVGD
+125 TYYIVGST
-132 KNDRVYMTD
+132 NDRVYMTD
-141 TISDADSYKLPE
+141 TISDASSYKLPV

-167 STSKDGKS
+167 SETKDGKS
-175 GVYDEESLKNDIKA
+175 GVYDEESLKNDIAA

-227 LDKMPEKPTRAGYE
+227 LDKMPEDPTRAGYE

-246 LTEDGDP
+246 LAEDGDP
-253 VDLNTLVLDKDINVY
+253 VDLNTLVLDKDITVY

-351 NGQMDHTYTNPQT
+351 NGKMDHTYTNPQT

-374 EKTKQAFETIKAD
+374 EKTKQAFETIAAD

-397 RNVHTIWVYKNASG
+397 RNIHTIWVYKNASS

-419 VNATDENGN
+419 VNATDNNGN

-449 YIYYKDK
+449 YIYYMDK
-456 SIGSFYTKAPV
+456 SIGSFYTRAPA
-467 MGDKDVYM
+467 MGDKDIYM
-475 YRVYAKGQGFQL
+475 YRVYAKGTKYQL

-502 SGSLDQLKATLGTMK
+502 GSNLTTLQSTLGTMK
-517 EIGDRV
+517 EIGKRV
-523 KFENTEHYVTY
+523 SFQNSEWYMNWNGYK
-534 YGRNYRVFEPS
+534 YRVFEPYNGNYQQVTYS
-545 DGMWA
+545 
-550 SKTNTWVDETDHVD
+550 WVDKTDHVD

-571 KTGDMSADGLQSVNV
+571 KKGDMSADGLQSVNV
-586 NNPAFRDYMFTPKG
+586 NNPAFRDYMFAAGKG
-600 YGGYFNYTG
+600 LGGYQNYTG
-609 TKYIDNGSY
+609 TPYIEDGSY

-628 YNIIYYSGN
+628 YNINYYSGSTRLDS
-637 KKLASNPYKY
+637 KPYKY
-647 EADTSDFGLDYK
+647 EADTSNFGLGYEK
-659 IGETKN
+659 GVTTN
-665 PDNPNQVFM
+665 PNNPNQVFM

-680 SFSVEHKH
+680 TFSVEHEHK
-688 EDGAKMPAHDITV
+688 DGAKMPAHDITV

-715 TNQDDYEKDTE
+715 TNQDDYKKDIE

-805 DLNLPATDKVEG
+805 DLNLPDTDKVEG

-898 GEGAQYEVE
+898 GVGDQYVVE

-953 EVTVTSLD
+953 EVTVNSLD
-961 ESTNNYIYAIWAP
+961 ESANNYIYAIWAP

-1003 SNPKGTDTKA
+1003 SNPKGTETKA
-1013 KEGYKFSH
+1013 NEGFKFSH

-1066 PNEFNVTHEFKV
+1066 PNEFNVTHEFVSGTEGKDLPQ
-1078 ADDSPIKE
+1078 A
-1086 MPADVKKAVDA
+1086 VKDLTPKD
-1097 QLPDD
+1097 QTG
-1102 KTAEDGKTTTPG
+1102 KEDGSVVKPT
-1114 ELKAPKDVE
+1114 EPKETEVKDTE
-1123 DKTNDGVWKFES
+1123 NDGTWKFEGY
-1135 FKDQDTTTDEVDA
+1135 KDQDKTTDEVDA
-1148 KVNGADVKFEGEWK
+1148 KVDGADVKFEGEWK
-1162 FTPNEHKVTYEYVS
+1162 FTPNEH
-1176 GTEGVDL
+1176 
-1183 PAELKAKAPKEV
+1183 
-1195 TGKVKG
+1195 
-1201 DKITSPVPEGKDA
+1201 
-1214 EFRDETNKGTWTFKS
+1214 
-1229 YDKDSVEITNK
+1229 
-1240 DENVQGTWEFTPDPE
+1240 
-1255 PGKYNVT
+1255 
-1262 HEFKVA
+1262 
-1268 EDSPVK
+1268 
-1274 EMPADVK
+1274 
-1281 KAVDAQLPENK
+1281 
-1292 TAEDG
+1292 
-1297 KTTTPGELKDPKDVE
+1297 
-1312 DKTNDGVWKF
+1312 
-1322 EGFKDQNPDTKD
+1322 
-1334 VDAKV
+1334 
-1339 NGADVKFEGEWKFKP
+1339 
-1354 NEHEVTYEYVSGTEG
+1354 
-1369 KELPA
+1369 
-1374 ELKAKAPEKVTG
+1374 
-1386 KVKGDTVTS
+1386 
-1395 PVPTGDD
+1395 
-1402 ATFRDEANKGTWTF
+1402 
-1416 KSYDKNEVEITNKD
+1416 
-1430 EKVTGTWE
+1430 
-1438 FTPDAEPGKYN
+1438 N

-1461 ELPQEVLALLPADQT
+1461 ELPQEVLDQLPANQT
-1476 GKEKGD
+1476 GKVKGD
-1482 VVKPT
+1482 EVTPT
-1487 EPKTKTVEVKD
+1487 EPKTKEVKVKD
-1498 GTWKFVSYDKDSKT
+1498 GTWKFVKYDKDNKT

-1518 EFTGTWEFTPK
+1518 EFTGTWEFIPDQEPEK
-1529 TTPIDYNVSHKFVS
+1529 YNVTHEFVS
-1543 ATEGKTLPK
+1543 ATEGKDLPQ
-1552 AVTDLTPDQ
+1552 AVKDLTPED
-1561 QTGKKDGETVTP
+1561 QTGKEDGSVVKP

-1587 GTWKFEGYDENSKTI
+1587 GTWTFEGYDKDSKTI
-1602 NKSDVTFEGKWKFTL
+1602 DKSDVTFEGKW
-1617 NEHKVTYEYVSGT
+1617 
-1630 EGVELPEALKAKA
+1630 
-1643 PDEVTGKVKGDT
+1643 
-1655 VTSPVPTGDDATFRD
+1655 R
-1670 DVNKGTWTFKSY
+1670 
-1682 DKNDVTISNKDEK
+1682 
-1695 VTGTWEF
+1695 
-1702 TPDVVTEYVDEDGN
+1702 
-1716 TISPKEN
+1716 
-1723 GAKEKKD
+1723 
-1730 IDGYEFVRTEKDD
+1730 
-1743 KGNTKH
+1743 
-1749 IYKKKTTPTDYN
+1749 
-1761 VNHKFVSA
+1761 
-1769 TEGKDLPKAVTDL
+1769 
-1782 TPDQQTGKKDGDT
+1782 
-1795 VTPTAPTQKE
+1795 
-1805 VKDTENDGTWTF
+1805 
-1817 EGYDENSKT
+1817 
-1826 INKSDVTFEGKWKFT
+1826 FT
-1841 PNEHKVTYKFESEDP
+1841 PNEHKVSYKFVSEDP
-1856 TKPLPKEVTDLL
+1856 TKTLPDEVKNLL
-1868 PDPEKGKVKG
+1868 PNPEKGKVKG

-1886 VPESITTKDGVW
+1886 IPESITTKDGVW
-1898 TFVGYDEESKTVG
+1898 TFVKYDKESETV
-1911 DKDVEFIGKWKF
+1911 DNKDLVFTGTWKF

-1936 QFKSATKGK
+1936 QFKSATEGK

-1967 VTPTSPKKEKVEDTD
+1967 VTPTAPKKEKVEDTE
-1982 NDGTWTFKGYKDL
+1982 NDGIWKFKGYKDL
-1995 DTTTDDVD
+1995 DKTTDKVD

-2014 GSWEFTPNKHKVTY
+2014 GSWEFTPNEHKVTY

-2033 TKGVD
+2033 TEGKE
-2038 LPEALK
+2038 LPAELK

-2049 EVTGK
+2049 EATGK
-2054 VKGDKVTSPV
+2054 VKGDTVKSPV
-2064 PEGKDAEFRDDKNK
+2064 PTGDDATFRDDVNK
-2078 GTWTFKSFDKNSVE
+2078 GTWKFKSFDKNSVE

-2104 VFTPDPEYKVE
+2104 VFAPDPEYKVE

-2126 LPKAVTDLTPAQQ
+2126 LPKAVTDLTPVQQ

-2146 TVTPTAPKETKV
+2146 TVTPTDPKQKTV
-2158 EDKTNDGTWT
+2158 EDTENDGTWT

-2199 IHKFVSKDPNKK
+2199 THKFVSKDPNKK
-2211 LPKEV
+2211 LPQEV
-2216 TDLLPANQT
+2216 LDQLPANQT
-2225 EKVKGD
+2225 GKVKGD
-2231 EVTPSEPQT
+2231 EVTPTVPKT
-2240 KTVKVK
+2240 KEVKVK

-2253 SYDKDN
+2253 KYDKDK

-2269 IGTWEFTPKTTP
+2269 TGTWEFIP
-2281 TDVVT
+2281 DVVT
-2286 EYVDEDGNTIAPK
+2286 EFVDEDGKTIAPK
-2299 ENGTKAKKDIDG
+2299 EDGKQPNKEIDG
-2311 YEFVRT
+2311 YEFVST
-2317 ETDEQGNTKH
+2317 ETDDKGNTKH
-2327 IYKKKV
+2327 IYKKKT
-2333 TPPADVVTEYVDEDG
+2333 TPTPAVVTEFVDEDG
-2348 KTISPKENGTK
+2348 KTIAPKEDGTK
-2359 EKKDIDGYVF
+2359 PNKGIDGYEF

-2392 SVVTKFVDEK
+2392 SIVTKFVDEK
-2402 GNPIAKDEDGKQD
+2402 GNPLAKDEDGKQD
-2415 KKDIPGYEFVKTETD
+2415 KKDIPGYEFVETKND

-2454 DTEGNQI
+2454 DTEGKQI
-2461 LADKAGTHDPSTI
+2461 LADKTGTHDPSNI
-2474 EGYQLVRTEK
+2474 EGYQFVKTEK
-2484 DENGN
+2484 DEKGN
-2489 TVHIYKKLAPVP
+2489 TVHIYQKIAPVP

-2509 ENGNQLLPPKEGTQN
+2509 ENGNQLLPPKEGTQA
-2524 QVNID
+2524 QVGIE

-2553 QDVETRYLDTEGN
+2553 QDVETKYVDTEGN
-2566 QILADKAGTH
+2566 QILADKAGAH
-2576 DPSTIEGYQLVRTE
+2576 DPSTIEGYQFVKTE

-2599 IYKKLAP
+2599 IYKKIAP

-2627 GTQNQV
+2627 GTQGQV

-2638 DYVSTNKDNNGN
+2638 DYVSTHKDNNGN
-2650 TIHVYKKKVLTPDVV
+2650 TTHVYKKKALTPDVV
-2665 TKYVDENGNEIS
+2665 TKYVDENGKEIAE
-2677 DTQKGKHPSKNIEG
+2677 TQKGKHPSKNIEG
-2691 YEIITTKSDEKGNI
+2691 YEIITTKTDEKGNI

-2712 AAPTKVVTKFVD
+2712 PDSTKVVTKFVDENGKPIAENEEGKKPKKDIKGYEYVKTETDKDGNTVHIYKKKENTSKVVTKFVD
-2724 EKGNPIAESE
+2724 EKGNPIAE
-2734 DGKKPKKDIK
+2734 
-2744 GYEFVKTE
+2744 
-2752 TDKDGNTIHIYKKK
+2752 
-2766 ENTSK
+2766 
-2771 VVTKYVDENGKTI
+2771 
-2784 APNEDGKK
+2784 NEDGKK
-2792 PKKDIKGYEFV
+2792 PKKDIKGYEYV

-2885 DKDSSVVNSK
+2885 DKDSSIVNNK
-2895 DVNFTGKWKFVPNKI
+2895 DVNFTGKWKFVPNKT
-2910 GKIKVSTGANSR
+2910 GKIKVSTGTNSR

>member
-53 NKASATEIQKQLI
+53 NKDSAKEIQKQIIL
-66 TDEGKLSDPGHVFK
+66 DGKEISDPGHVFK
-80 NKDKVFLKWQD
+80 NKDKVLLKWQD
-91 EEGNEI
+91 EEGNDI

-118 FKGQVVI
+118 FKNQVVI
-125 TYYIVGD
+125 TYYIPGST
-132 KNDRVYMTD
+132 NDRVYMTD
-141 TISDADSYKLPE
+141 TISDASSYKLPV

-167 STSKDGKS
+167 STSKDGSS
-175 GVYDEESLKNDIKA
+175 GIYDENSLKKDIAA

-208 ITGDGASFQDQI
+208 ITGEGASFQDQI
-220 LADDGGK
+220 LASKDSK
-227 LDKMPEKPTRAGYE
+227 LDKMPEDPTRAGYE

-246 LTEDGDP
+246 LAEDGDP
-253 VDLNTLVLDKDINVY
+253 VDLTTLVLDKDITVY

-297 ISARGLNGEKTSLPF
+297 ISARGLNGEQTSLPF

-323 PSGPIVEDI
+323 PTGPIVEDI
-332 AKLTEK
+332 KKLTEK
-338 DGRFNDSYNSKDE
+338 DGRFNDGYNSKDE
-351 NGQMDHTYTNPQT
+351 NGDMDHFYTNPQT

-374 EKTKQAFETIKAD
+374 EKTQQAFETIKAD

-397 RNVHTIWVYKNASG
+397 RNVHTVLVYKNQHGVDVYPNNA
-411 TSYYQANW
+411 YW
-419 VNATDENGN
+419 INATDENGN

-440 TWFDKLNKD
+440 KWFDKLNKD
-449 YIYYKDK
+449 YIYYRDK
-456 SIGSFYTKAPV
+456 SISSFYTKAPV
-467 MGDKDVYM
+467 MGDEDVYM

-487 RFVEWDPSK
+487 RFVEWDPNK

-517 EIGDRV
+517 EIGARV
-523 KFENTEHYVTY
+523 EFQNTEHYY
-534 YGRNYRVFEPS
+534 NYNGFRYRVYEPRNGIW
-545 DGMWA
+545 D
-550 SKTNTWVDETDHVD
+550 NTTYSWVDKTDHVD

-571 KTGDMSADGLQSVNV
+571 KTGDMSRDGLQSINV
-586 NNPAFRDYMFTPKG
+586 NNPAFRDYMFAAG
-600 YGGYFNYTG
+600 HDVGGYQDYTG
-609 TKYIDNGSY
+609 TPYIEDGSY

-628 YNIIYYSGN
+628 YNIIYYSGS
-637 KKLASNPYKY
+637 KRLASNPYKY

-688 EDGAKMPAHDITV
+688 ENGAKMPDHDITV

-715 TNQDDYEKDTE
+715 TNQDDYEKDIE

-741 YKDAKVSE
+741 YKAEKVSE
-749 ENFPQPVKP
+749 DNFPKP
-758 KDATEFLGWYE
+758 IEPEGARAFLGWYE
-769 KNKNGR
+769 KNENGR

-805 DLNLPATDKVEG
+805 DLNLEASDKVEG
-817 KAPTDSNSY
+817 TAPTDSNSY
-826 IKDAKAQATDV
+826 INDAKALATDV
-837 GNVKVNGGKK
+837 GNVKVNDGKK

-898 GEGAQYEVE
+898 GEGAQHVVE
-907 EIITNDSH
+907 EIITNDFH

-953 EVTVTSLD
+953 EVTVNSLD

-989 ENFVDNTKEEVELK
+989 ENFVDKTNEEVELK

-1055 LTFKANFVKDA
+1055 LTFKANFVKD
-1066 PNEFNVTHEFKV
+1066 EFKVTHEFKV
-1078 ADDSPIKE
+1078 AEDSPVKE
-1086 MPADVKKAVDA
+1086 MPADVKTAVDA
-1097 QLPDD
+1097 QLPEN
-1102 KTAEDGKTTTPG
+1102 KTAEDGSVVTPT
-1114 ELKAPKDVE
+1114 APKQTTVE
-1123 DKTNDGVWKFES
+1123 DTENDGTWTFEGY
-1135 FKDQDTTTDEVDA
+1135 KDQDKTTDEVDA
-1148 KVNGADVKFEGEWK
+1148 KVDGADVTFEGEWK
-1162 FTPNEHKVTYEYVS
+1162 FKPNEHKVTYEYVS
-1176 GTEGVDL
+1176 GTKGVNL

-1201 DKITSPVPEGKDA
+1201 DKVTSPVPEGKDA
-1214 EFRDETNKGTWTFKS
+1214 TFRDDENKGTWKFKS

-1240 DENVQGTWEFTPDPE
+1240 DEKVKGTWVFTPDQQPE
-1255 PGKYNVT
+1255 KYNVT
-1262 HEFKVA
+1262 HEFVSA
-1268 EDSPVK
+1268 T
-1274 EMPADVK
+1274 
-1281 KAVDAQLPENK
+1281 Q
-1292 TAEDG
+1292 G
-1297 KTTTPGELKDPKDVE
+1297 KD
-1312 DKTNDGVWKF
+1312 
-1322 EGFKDQNPDTKD
+1322 
-1334 VDAKV
+1334 
-1339 NGADVKFEGEWKFKP
+1339 
-1354 NEHEVTYEYVSGTEG
+1354 
-1369 KELPA
+1369 
-1374 ELKAKAPEKVTG
+1374 
-1386 KVKGDTVTS
+1386 
-1395 PVPTGDD
+1395 
-1402 ATFRDEANKGTWTF
+1402 
-1416 KSYDKNEVEITNKD
+1416 
-1430 EKVTGTWE
+1430 
-1438 FTPDAEPGKYN
+1438 
-1449 VTHKFVSKDPNK
+1449 
-1461 ELPQEVLALLPADQT
+1461 LPQAVKDLTPKDQT
-1476 GKEKGD
+1476 GKEDGST
-1482 VVKPT
+1482 VKPT
-1487 EPKTKTVEVKD
+1487 EPEKTKVA
-1498 GTWKFVSYDKDSKT
+1498 DK
-1512 VEDKDV
+1512 
-1518 EFTGTWEFTPK
+1518 
-1529 TTPIDYNVSHKFVS
+1529 
-1543 ATEGKTLPK
+1543 
-1552 AVTDLTPDQ
+1552 
-1561 QTGKKDGETVTP
+1561 
-1573 TAPTQTEVKDTEND
+1573 END
-1587 GTWKFEGYDENSKTI
+1587 GTWKFEGYKDQDKTTDEVDAKVNGA
-1602 NKSDVTFEGKWKFTL
+1602 DVTF
-1617 NEHKVTYEYVSGT
+1617 
-1630 EGVELPEALKAKA
+1630 
-1643 PDEVTGKVKGDT
+1643 KG
-1655 VTSPVPTGDDATFRD
+1655 
-1670 DVNKGTWTFKSY
+1670 
-1682 DKNDVTISNKDEK
+1682 E
-1695 VTGTWEF
+1695 
-1702 TPDVVTEYVDEDGN
+1702 
-1716 TISPKEN
+1716 
-1723 GAKEKKD
+1723 
-1730 IDGYEFVRTEKDD
+1730 
-1743 KGNTKH
+1743 
-1749 IYKKKTTPTDYN
+1749 
-1761 VNHKFVSA
+1761 
-1769 TEGKDLPKAVTDL
+1769 
-1782 TPDQQTGKKDGDT
+1782 
-1795 VTPTAPTQKE
+1795 
-1805 VKDTENDGTWTF
+1805 
-1817 EGYDENSKT
+1817 
-1826 INKSDVTFEGKWKFT
+1826 WKFT
-1841 PNEHKVTYKFESEDP
+1841 PNKHQVTYKFESEDP
-1856 TKPLPKEVTDLL
+1856 TKHLPKEVTDLL

-1957 QQTGIEDGKT
+1957 QQTGIEDKST
-1967 VTPTSPKKEKVEDTD
+1967 VTPTAPKKEKVEDTD
-1982 NDGTWTFKGYKDL
+1982 NDGTWNFKGYKDL
-1995 DTTTDDVD
+1995 DENTEKVD

-2033 TKGVD
+2033 TKGVN
-2038 LPEALK
+2038 LPAELK

-2078 GTWTFKSFDKNSVE
+2078 GTWTFKSFDKNSVT

-2126 LPKAVTDLTPAQQ
+2126 LPKAVTDLTPDQQ

-2146 TVTPTAPKETKV
+2146 TVTPTAPTQKEV
-2158 EDKTNDGTWT
+2158 ADADNDGTWT
-2168 FEGYDKDSKTIDKSD
+2168 FEGYDKDSKTINKSD
-2183 VTFEGKWK
+2183 VIFEGKWK

-2225 EKVKGD
+2225 GKVKGD
-2231 EVTPSEPQT
+2231 EVTPTVPKT

-2253 SYDKDN
+2253 SYDKEN
-2259 KTVEDKDVEF
+2259 KKVEDKDVEF
-2269 IGTWEFTPKTTP
+2269 TGTWEFIP
-2281 TDVVT
+2281 DVVT

-2299 ENGTKAKKDIDG
+2299 ENGKQTNKDIDG

-2317 ETDEQGNTKH
+2317 EKDEKGNTKH
-2327 IYKKKV
+2327 IYKKKTTPTPDVV
-2333 TPPADVVTEYVDEDG
+2333 TEYVDENGKTIAPKEDGKKPNKEINGYEFVRTETDDKGNTKHIYKKKTTPTPDVVTEYVDEDG
-2348 KTISPKENGTK
+2348 NTIANKENGK
-2359 EKKDIDGYVF
+2359 QPNKDIDGYEF

-2392 SVVTKFVDEK
+2392 SIVTKFVDEK
-2402 GNPIAKDEDGKQD
+2402 GNPLAKDEDGKQD
-2415 KKDIPGYEFVKTETD
+2415 KKDIPGYEFVETKND
-2430 KDGNVIH
+2430 KDGNVVH
-2437 VYKFKQTPS
+2437 VYKLIPS

-2454 DTEGNQI
+2454 DTEGKQI

-2474 EGYQLVRTEK
+2474 EGYQFVRTEK
-2484 DENGN
+2484 DEKGN

-2524 QVNID
+2524 QVNIE

-2544 IHVYKKKPI
+2544 IHVYKKKPT
-2553 QDVETRYLDTEGN
+2553 QDVETKYVDTEGN

-2576 DPSTIEGYQLVRTE
+2576 DPSTIEGYQLVKTE

-2606 VPKVETRYV
+2606 VPKVETKYI

-2633 NIEGY
+2633 NIDGY

-2665 TKYVDENGNEIS
+2665 TKYVDENGNEIAE
-2677 DTQKGKHPSKNIEG
+2677 TQKGKHPSKNIEG

-2712 AAPTKVVTKFVD
+2712 PDSTKVVTKFVD
-2724 EKGNPIAESE
+2724 EK
-2734 DGKKPKKDIK
+2734 
-2744 GYEFVKTE
+2744 
-2752 TDKDGNTIHIYKKK
+2752 
-2766 ENTSK
+2766 
-2771 VVTKYVDENGKTI
+2771 GKTI

-2792 PKKDIKGYEFV
+2792 PNKDIKGYEFV
-2803 KTETDKNGNTI
+2803 RTETDKDGNTV
-2814 HIYKKSSSAENKYKV
+2814 HIYKKKTTPPTEVVTEYVDEDGKTIAPKENGTKDKKDIDGYEFVRTETDDKGNTKHIYKKKSSSAENKYKV

-2857 ENGTKVSPT
+2857 ENGRKVSPT

-2874 VKDGTWVFEGY
+2874 VKDGTWIFEGY
-2885 DKDSSVVNSK
+2885 DKDSSVVNNK

>member
-53 NKASATEIQKQLI
+53 NKDSAKEIQKQIIL
-66 TDEGKLSDPGHVFK
+66 DGKEISDPGHVFK
-80 NKDKVFLKWQD
+80 DKDKVLLKWQD
-91 EEGNEI
+91 EEGNDIE
-97 KFDTPIEIKGNDKKI
+97 FDTPIEIKGNDKKI

-118 FKGQVVI
+118 FKNQVVI
-125 TYYIVGD
+125 TYYISGST
-132 KNDRVYMTD
+132 NDRVYMTD
-141 TISDADSYKLPE
+141 TITDASSYKLPV

-167 STSKDGKS
+167 STSKDGSS
-175 GVYDEESLKNDIKA
+175 GVYDENSLKKDIEA

-208 ITGDGASFQDQI
+208 ITGEGASFQDQI
-220 LADDGGK
+220 LASKDSK
-227 LDKMPEKPTRAGYE
+227 LDKMPEDPTRAGYE

-246 LTEDGDP
+246 LAEDGDP
-253 VDLNTLVLDKDINVY
+253 VDLNTLVLDKDITVY

-297 ISARGLNGEKTSLPF
+297 ISARGLNGDKTSLPF

-323 PSGPIVEDI
+323 PSGPIVKDI
-332 AKLTEK
+332 KKLTEK
-338 DGRFNDSYNSKDE
+338 DGRFNDGYNSKDE
-351 NGQMDHTYTNPQT
+351 NGDMDHFYTNPQT

-397 RNVHTIWVYKNASG
+397 RNVHTVLVYKNQHGVDVYSNNA
-411 TSYYQANW
+411 YW
-419 VNATDENGN
+419 INATDENGD

-440 TWFDKLNKD
+440 EWFDKLNKD
-449 YIYYKDK
+449 YIYYRDK

-467 MGDKDVYM
+467 MGDEDVYM

-487 RFVEWDPSK
+487 RFVEWDPNK

-517 EIGDRV
+517 EIGARV
-523 KFENTEHYVTY
+523 EFQNTEHYY
-534 YGRNYRVFEPS
+534 NYNGFRYRVYEPRN
-545 DGMWA
+545 GMWD
-550 SKTNTWVDETDHVD
+550 NTTYSWVDKTDHVD

-586 NNPAFRDYMFTPKG
+586 NNPAFRDYMFAAGKG
-600 YGGYFNYTG
+600 VGGYQDYTG
-609 TKYIDNGSY
+609 TPYIEDGSY

-628 YNIIYYSGN
+628 YNIIYYSGT
-637 KKLASNPYKY
+637 KRLDSKPYKY
-647 EADTSDFGLDYK
+647 EADTSDFGLGYEK
-659 IGETKN
+659 GVTKN
-665 PDNPNQVFM
+665 PNNPNQVFM

-680 SFSVEHKH
+680 TFSVEHKH
-688 EDGAKMPAHDITV
+688 ENGAKMPAHDITV

-715 TNQDDYEKDTE
+715 TNQDDYERDIE
-726 KITEIPEDDTLYDGK
+726 KITEIPEDDNLYDGK
-741 YKDAKVSE
+741 YKDAKASE

-758 KDATEFLGWYE
+758 EGAREFLGWYE
-769 KNKNGR
+769 KNENNR

-817 KAPTDSNSY
+817 TAPTDSNSY
-826 IKDAKAQATDV
+826 INDAKALATDV
-837 GNVKVNGGKK
+837 GDVKVNDGKK

-898 GEGAQYEVE
+898 GVGDQHVVE

-915 KVLGNGEGEKINY
+915 KVLGNGEGEEINY
-928 TREGYVFKGWN
+928 TREGYAFKGWN

-989 ENFVDNTKEEVELK
+989 ENFVANTKEEVELK
-1003 SNPKGTDTKA
+1003 ANPKGIDTKA

-1028 TLNDG
+1028 TLNNG
-1033 TKIAAGEKITE
+1033 TKIPAGEKITE

-1055 LTFKANFVKDA
+1055 LTFTANFVKDK
-1066 PNEFNVTHEFKV
+1066 PSEFNVTHEFVSATEGKDLPQ
-1078 ADDSPIKE
+1078 A
-1086 MPADVKKAVDA
+1086 VKDLTPKD
-1097 QLPDD
+1097 QTG
-1102 KTAEDGKTTTPG
+1102 KEDGIVVKPT
-1114 ELKAPKDVE
+1114 APTQTEVKDTE
-1123 DKTNDGVWKFES
+1123 NDGTWTFEGY
-1135 FKDQDTTTDEVDA
+1135 KDQDTTTDEVDA
-1148 KVNGADVKFEGEWK
+1148 KVNGADVKFEGAWK
-1162 FTPNEHKVTYEYVS
+1162 FTPNEHNVTYEYVS
-1176 GTEGVDL
+1176 GT
-1183 PAELKAKAPKEV
+1183 K
-1195 TGKVKG
+1195 
-1201 DKITSPVPEGKDA
+1201 
-1214 EFRDETNKGTWTFKS
+1214 
-1229 YDKDSVEITNK
+1229 
-1240 DENVQGTWEFTPDPE
+1240 
-1255 PGKYNVT
+1255 
-1262 HEFKVA
+1262 
-1268 EDSPVK
+1268 
-1274 EMPADVK
+1274 
-1281 KAVDAQLPENK
+1281 
-1292 TAEDG
+1292 
-1297 KTTTPGELKDPKDVE
+1297 
-1312 DKTNDGVWKF
+1312 
-1322 EGFKDQNPDTKD
+1322 
-1334 VDAKV
+1334 
-1339 NGADVKFEGEWKFKP
+1339 
-1354 NEHEVTYEYVSGTEG
+1354 G

-1374 ELKAKAPEKVTG
+1374 ELKAKAPEEVTG
-1386 KVKGDTVTS
+1386 KVKGDKVTS
-1395 PVPTGDD
+1395 PVPTGKD
-1402 ATFRDEANKGTWTF
+1402 AEFRDEANKGTWKF
-1416 KSYDKNEVEITNKD
+1416 KAYDKKDVTISNKD

-1438 FTPDAEPGKYN
+1438 FIPDQEPEKYN
-1449 VTHKFVSKDPNK
+1449 VTH
-1461 ELPQEVLALLPADQT
+1461 E
-1476 GKEKGD
+1476 
-1482 VVKPT
+1482 
-1487 EPKTKTVEVKD
+1487 
-1498 GTWKFVSYDKDSKT
+1498 
-1512 VEDKDV
+1512 
-1518 EFTGTWEFTPK
+1518 
-1529 TTPIDYNVSHKFVS
+1529 FVS
-1543 ATEGKTLPK
+1543 ATEGKDLPQ
-1552 AVTDLTPDQ
+1552 AVKDLTPKD
-1561 QTGKKDGETVTP
+1561 QTGKEDGSVVKPTV
-1573 TAPTQTEVKDTEND
+1573 PTQTEVKDTEND
-1587 GTWKFEGYDENSKTI
+1587 GTWKFEGYKDQDTTTAEVDAKVDGA
-1602 NKSDVTFEGKWKFTL
+1602 DVKFEGEWKF
-1617 NEHKVTYEYVSGT
+1617 K
-1630 EGVELPEALKAKA
+1630 P
-1643 PDEVTGKVKGDT
+1643 
-1655 VTSPVPTGDDATFRD
+1655 
-1670 DVNKGTWTFKSY
+1670 NK
-1682 DKNDVTISNKDEK
+1682 
-1695 VTGTWEF
+1695 
-1702 TPDVVTEYVDEDGN
+1702 
-1716 TISPKEN
+1716 
-1723 GAKEKKD
+1723 
-1730 IDGYEFVRTEKDD
+1730 
-1743 KGNTKH
+1743 
-1749 IYKKKTTPTDYN
+1749 
-1761 VNHKFVSA
+1761 
-1769 TEGKDLPKAVTDL
+1769 
-1782 TPDQQTGKKDGDT
+1782 
-1795 VTPTAPTQKE
+1795 
-1805 VKDTENDGTWTF
+1805 
-1817 EGYDENSKT
+1817 
-1826 INKSDVTFEGKWKFT
+1826 
-1841 PNEHKVTYKFESEDP
+1841 HKVTYKFESEDP
-1856 TKPLPKEVTDLL
+1856 TKPLPDEVKNLL

-1898 TFVGYDEESKTVG
+1898 TFVKYDKDSKTV
-1911 DKDVEFIGKWKF
+1911 DNKDLVFTGTWKF

-1936 QFKSATKGK
+1936 QFKSATEGK

-1967 VTPTSPKKEKVEDTD
+1967 VTPTAPKKEKVEDTD

-2014 GSWEFTPNKHKVTY
+2014 GNWEFTPNKHKVTY

-2033 TKGVD
+2033 TKGIE

-2044 AKAPK
+2044 SKAPE

-2054 VKGDKVTSPV
+2054 VKGDKVKSPV

-2126 LPKAVTDLTPAQQ
+2126 LPKAVTNLTPKDQ

-2225 EKVKGD
+2225 GKVKGD
-2231 EVTPSEPQT
+2231 VVKPTEPKT
-2240 KTVKVK
+2240 KEVKVK

-2269 IGTWEFTPKTTP
+2269 TGTWEFIP
-2281 TDVVT
+2281 DVVT
-2286 EYVDEDGNTIAPK
+2286 EYVDEDGKTISPK
-2299 ENGTKAKKDIDG
+2299 ENGTKDKKDIDG

-2317 ETDEQGNTKH
+2317 ETDEKGNTKH

-2333 TPPADVVTEYVDEDG
+2333 TPPADVVTEYVDENG
-2348 KTISPKENGTK
+2348 KTISPKEDGKKPNK
-2359 EKKDIDGYVF
+2359 EIDGYEFVRTETDDKGNTKHIYKKKTTPTPDVVTEYVDENGKTISPKEDGKKPNKEIDGYEF

-2392 SVVTKFVDEK
+2392 SIVTKFVDEK
-2402 GNPIAKDEDGKQD
+2402 GNPLAKDEDGKQD
-2415 KKDIPGYEFVKTETD
+2415 KKDIPGYQFVETKND

-2437 VYKFKQTPS
+2437 VYKLIPT

-2474 EGYQLVRTEK
+2474 EGYQLARTEK

-2489 TVHIYKKLAPVP
+2489 TVHIYKKLAPIP

-2524 QVNID
+2524 QANID
-2529 GYDYVSTNKDNNGNT
+2529 GYDYVSTNKDNNDNT
-2544 IHVYKKKPI
+2544 IHVYKKKPT
-2553 QDVETRYLDTEGN
+2553 QDIETRYLDTEGN

-2576 DPSTIEGYQLVRTE
+2576 DPSNIEGYQLVRTE
-2590 KDENGNTVH
+2590 KDEKGNTRH
-2599 IYKKLAP
+2599 IYQKLAP
-2606 VPKVETRYV
+2606 AVKVETRCV

-2620 QLLLPKE
+2620 QLLLPKD

-2665 TKYVDENGNEIS
+2665 TKYVDENGNEIA

-2691 YEIITTKSDEKGNI
+2691 YEIITTKTDEKGNI

-2712 AAPTKVVTKFVD
+2712 PDPTKVVTKFVD
-2724 EKGNPIAESE
+2724 EKGNPVAESE

-2766 ENTSK
+2766 ENTPK
-2771 VVTKYVDENGKTI
+2771 VVTKFVDEKGNPI
-2784 APNEDGKK
+2784 AENEDGKK

-2814 HIYKKSSSAENKYKV
+2814 HIYKKSSSTENKYRV

-2857 ENGTKVSPT
+2857 ENGRKVSPT

-2885 DKDSSVVNSK
+2885 DKDSSVVNNK

-2910 GKIKVSTGANSR
+2910 GKIKVSTGTNSR

>member
-53 NKASATEIQKQLI
+53 NKDSAKEIQKQIVLDKKSI
-66 TDEGKLSDPGHVFK
+66 SDPGHVFK
-80 NKDKVFLKWQD
+80 DKDKVLLKWQD
-91 EEGNEI
+91 EEGNDI

-118 FKGQVVI
+118 FKNQVVI
-125 TYYIVGD
+125 TYYISGST
-132 KNDRVYMTD
+132 NDRVYMTD
-141 TISDADSYKLPE
+141 TITDASSYKLPV

-167 STSKDGKS
+167 SETKDGKS
-175 GVYDEESLKNDIKA
+175 GVYDEESLKKDIAA

-618 VGFLFYERKT
+618 VGFLFYKRKT

-715 TNQDDYEKDTE
+715 TNQDDYEKDIE

-784 IKNNDTHLYAKWKYD
+784 IKNNDTHLYAKWKYY

-866 ETVLMDKNKT
+866 ETVLMDKSKT

-898 GEGAQYEVE
+898 GVGDQYVVE

-953 EVTVTSLD
+953 EVTVNSLD
-961 ESTNNYIYAIWAP
+961 ESKNNYIYAIWAP

-980 DGNGQVKEG
+980 DGNGQVKED

-1003 SNPKGTDTKA
+1003 SNPKGTETKA

-1033 TKIAAGEKITE
+1033 TKIPVGEKITE

-1055 LTFKANFVKDA
+1055 LTFTANFVKDA

-1078 ADDSPIKE
+1078 AKDSPIKE
-1086 MPADVKKAVDA
+1086 MPADIKIAVYS

-1102 KTAEDGKTTTPG
+1102 KKAEDGKTTTPG
-1114 ELKAPKDVE
+1114 ELK
-1123 DKTNDGVWKFES
+1123 N
-1135 FKDQDTTTDEVDA
+1135 
-1148 KVNGADVKFEGEWK
+1148 
-1162 FTPNEHKVTYEYVS
+1162 
-1176 GTEGVDL
+1176 
-1183 PAELKAKAPKEV
+1183 
-1195 TGKVKG
+1195 
-1201 DKITSPVPEGKDA
+1201 
-1214 EFRDETNKGTWTFKS
+1214 
-1229 YDKDSVEITNK
+1229 
-1240 DENVQGTWEFTPDPE
+1240 
-1255 PGKYNVT
+1255 
-1262 HEFKVA
+1262 
-1268 EDSPVK
+1268 
-1274 EMPADVK
+1274 
-1281 KAVDAQLPENK
+1281 PEN
-1292 TAEDG
+1292 
-1297 KTTTPGELKDPKDVE
+1297 VE

-1339 NGADVKFEGEWKFKP
+1339 NGADVTFEGTWKFTP
-1354 NEHEVTYEYVSGTEG
+1354 NKHKVTYEYVSGTEG
-1369 KELPA
+1369 KELPEA
-1374 ELKAKAPEKVTG
+1374 LKAKAPKEVTG
-1386 KVKGDTVTS
+1386 KVKGNTVTS

-1402 ATFRDEANKGTWTF
+1402 ATFRDDKNKGTWTF

-1430 EKVTGTWE
+1430 ENVKGTWE
-1438 FTPDAEPGKYN
+1438 FTPDPEPGKYN

-1461 ELPQEVLALLPADQT
+1461 ELPKEVLALVPADQT
-1476 GKEKGD
+1476 GKVKGD

-1487 EPKTKTVEVKD
+1487 EPQTKTVNVED
-1498 GTWKFVSYDKDSKT
+1498 GTWTFVEYDKNQETIDN
-1512 VEDKDV
+1512 KDV

-1529 TTPIDYNVSHKFVS
+1529 TTPTDYNVNHKFVS
-1543 ATEGKTLPK
+1543 STEGKALPK

-1573 TAPTQTEVKDTEND
+1573 TAPKETTVEDAGND
-1587 GTWKFEGYDENSKTI
+1587 GTWKFEGYDKDSKTI
-1602 NKSDVTFEGKWKFTL
+1602 D
-1617 NEHKVTYEYVSGT
+1617 
-1630 EGVELPEALKAKA
+1630 
-1643 PDEVTGKVKGDT
+1643 
-1655 VTSPVPTGDDATFRD
+1655 
-1670 DVNKGTWTFKSY
+1670 
-1682 DKNDVTISNKDEK
+1682 
-1695 VTGTWEF
+1695 
-1702 TPDVVTEYVDEDGN
+1702 
-1716 TISPKEN
+1716 
-1723 GAKEKKD
+1723 
-1730 IDGYEFVRTEKDD
+1730 
-1743 KGNTKH
+1743 
-1749 IYKKKTTPTDYN
+1749 
-1761 VNHKFVSA
+1761 
-1769 TEGKDLPKAVTDL
+1769 
-1782 TPDQQTGKKDGDT
+1782 
-1795 VTPTAPTQKE
+1795 
-1805 VKDTENDGTWTF
+1805 
-1817 EGYDENSKT
+1817 
-1826 INKSDVTFEGKWKFT
+1826 KSDVTFEGKWKFT
-1841 PNEHKVTYKFESEDP
+1841 PNKHKVTYEYVSGTKGKELPEALKAKAPKEATGKVKGDKVTSPVPEGKDAEFRDETNKGTWTFKSYDKNEVEITNKDENVKGTWVFTPDAEPNKYNVKHEFVSATEGKTLPQAVKELTPKDQTGKEDGSVVKPTEPEKTKVADTENDGTWTFEGYKDQDKTTDEVDAKVNGADVKFEGEWKFTPNEHQVTYKFESEDP

-1886 VPESITTKDGVW
+1886 IPESITTKDGVW
-1898 TFVGYDEESKTVG
+1898 TFVKY
-1911 DKDVEFIGKWKF
+1911 DKDSETVDNKDLVFTGTWKF
-1923 SPKPDPVTYNVNH
+1923 SPKPVPTTYKVNH

-1957 QQTGIEDGKT
+1957 QQTGIEDKST
-1967 VTPTSPKKEKVEDTD
+1967 VTPTAPKKEKVEDTD
-1982 NDGTWTFKGYKDL
+1982 NDGIWKFKGYKDL
-1995 DTTTDDVD
+1995 DENTEKVD

-2033 TKGVD
+2033 TEGKE
-2038 LPEALK
+2038 LPAELK

-2126 LPKAVTDLTPAQQ
+2126 LPKAVTNLTPKDQ

-2225 EKVKGD
+2225 GKVKGD
-2231 EVTPSEPQT
+2231 EVTPTEPKT

-2253 SYDKDN
+2253 SYDKEN
-2259 KTVEDKDVEF
+2259 KKVEDKDVEF
-2269 IGTWEFTPKTTP
+2269 TGTWEFIP
-2281 TDVVT
+2281 DVVT
-2286 EYVDEDGNTIAPK
+2286 EYVDENGKTIAPK
-2299 ENGTKAKKDIDG
+2299 EDGTKPNKEIDG
-2311 YEFVRT
+2311 YKFVKT
-2317 ETDEQGNTKH
+2317 EKDDKGNTKH

-2348 KTISPKENGTK
+2348 NTIAPKENGKQTN
-2359 EKKDIDGYVF
+2359 KDIDGYEF
-2369 VRTETDDKGN
+2369 VKTTTDDKGN

-2392 SVVTKFVDEK
+2392 SIVTKFVDEK
-2402 GNPIAKDEDGKQD
+2402 GNPLAKDEDGKQD
-2415 KKDIPGYEFVKTETD
+2415 KKDFPGYEFVETKND
-2430 KDGNVIH
+2430 KDGNVVH
-2437 VYKFKQTPS
+2437 VYKLIPTT
-2446 PTVETRYV
+2446 TVETRYV
-2454 DTEGNQI
+2454 DTEGKQI

-2474 EGYQLVRTEK
+2474 EGYQFVKTEK
-2484 DENGN
+2484 DEKGN

-2529 GYDYVSTNKDNNGNT
+2529 GYDYISTNKDNNGNT

-2553 QDVETRYLDTEGN
+2553 QDVETRYVDTEGN

-2576 DPSTIEGYQLVRTE
+2576 DPSNIEGYQFVRTE
-2590 KDENGNTVH
+2590 KDEKGNTRH
-2599 IYKKLAP
+2599 IYQKLAP

-2633 NIEGY
+2633 NIDGY

-2650 TIHVYKKKVLTPDVV
+2650 TIHVYKKKVITPDVV
-2665 TKYVDENGNEIS
+2665 TKYVDENGNEIA

-2712 AAPTKVVTKFVD
+2712 PDPTKVVTKFVD
-2724 EKGNPIAESE
+2724 EKGNPIAKSE

-2771 VVTKYVDENGKTI
+2771 VVTKFVDEKGNPI
-2784 APNEDGKK
+2784 AESEDGKK

-2814 HIYKKSSSAENKYKV
+2814 HIYKKKSSSAENKYKV

-2857 ENGTKVSPT
+2857 ENGRKVSPT

-2885 DKDSSVVNSK
+2885 DKDSSIVNNK

-2910 GKIKVSTGANSR
+2910 GKIKVSTGTNSR

>member
-14 SVLIAIAFV
+14 SVLLAIAFV

-53 NKASATEIQKQLI
+53 NKDSAKEIQKQIIL
-66 TDEGKLSDPGHVFK
+66 DGKEISDPGHVFK
-80 NKDKVFLKWQD
+80 NKDKVLLKWQD
-91 EEGNEI
+91 EEGNDI

-118 FKGQVVI
+118 FKNQVVI
-125 TYYIVGD
+125 TYYIPGST
-132 KNDRVYMTD
+132 NDRVYMTD
-141 TISDADSYKLPE
+141 TISDASSYKLPV

-167 STSKDGKS
+167 STSKDGSS
-175 GVYDEESLKNDIKA
+175 GTYDENSLKKDIEA

-208 ITGDGASFQDQI
+208 ITGEGASFQDQI
-220 LADDGGK
+220 LASEDSK
-227 LDKMPEKPTRAGYE
+227 LDKMPDVPTRTGYE

-246 LTEDGDP
+246 LAEDGDP
-253 VDLNTLVLDKDINVY
+253 VDLNTLILDKDITVY

-323 PSGPIVEDI
+323 PTGPIVKDI
-332 AKLTEK
+332 KKLTEK
-338 DGRFNDSYNSKDE
+338 DGRFNDGYNSKDK
-351 NGQMDHTYTNPQT
+351 NGQMDHKYTNPQT

-374 EKTKQAFETIKAD
+374 EKTKQAFETIAAD

-428 IHVDLRYGQSSE
+428 IHVDLRYGQSSDQ
-440 TWFDKLNKD
+440 WFYQLNKD

-545 DGMWA
+545 DGMRA

-647 EADTSDFGLDYK
+647 EADTSDFGLNYK
-659 IGETKN
+659 IGETTN

-680 SFSVEHKH
+680 TFSVEHKH

-715 TNQDDYEKDTE
+715 TNQDDYKKDIE

-784 IKNNDTHLYAKWKYD
+784 IKNNNTHLYAKWKYD

-898 GEGAQYEVE
+898 GEGAQHVVE
-907 EIITNDSH
+907 EIITNDFH

-1078 ADDSPIKE
+1078 AKDSPIKE

-1114 ELKAPKDVE
+1114 ELKNPKDVE
-1123 DKTNDGVWKFES
+1123 DKTNDGVWTFEG
-1135 FKDQDTTTDEVDA
+1135 FEDQDPDTKDVDA
-1148 KVNGADVKFEGEWK
+1148 KVNGADVKFEGKWK
-1162 FTPNEHKVTYEYVS
+1162 FTPNKHKVTYEYVS
-1176 GTEGVDL
+1176 GTKGVNL

-1201 DKITSPVPEGKDA
+1201 DKVTSPVPEGKDA
-1214 EFRDETNKGTWTFKS
+1214 
-1229 YDKDSVEITNK
+1229 
-1240 DENVQGTWEFTPDPE
+1240 
-1255 PGKYNVT
+1255 
-1262 HEFKVA
+1262 
-1268 EDSPVK
+1268 
-1274 EMPADVK
+1274 
-1281 KAVDAQLPENK
+1281 
-1292 TAEDG
+1292 
-1297 KTTTPGELKDPKDVE
+1297 
-1312 DKTNDGVWKF
+1312 
-1322 EGFKDQNPDTKD
+1322 
-1334 VDAKV
+1334 
-1339 NGADVKFEGEWKFKP
+1339 
-1354 NEHEVTYEYVSGTEG
+1354 
-1369 KELPA
+1369 
-1374 ELKAKAPEKVTG
+1374 
-1386 KVKGDTVTS
+1386 
-1395 PVPTGDD
+1395 
-1402 ATFRDEANKGTWTF
+1402 TFRDDENKGTWTF
-1416 KSYDKNEVEITNKD
+1416 KSYDKNDVTISNKD

-1438 FTPDAEPGKYN
+1438 FIPDVVTEYVDENGKTIAPKEDGTKPNKEIDGYEFVRTETDDKGNTKHIYKKKTTPTDYN
-1449 VTHKFVSKDPNK
+1449 VNHKFVSATEGKDLPKAVTDLTPVQQIGKKDGETVTPTVPKETEVKDTENDGIWTFEGYDKDSKTIDKSDVTFEGKWKFTPNKHEVIHKFVSKDPNK
-1461 ELPQEVLALLPADQT
+1461 ALPKEVTDLLPVKQT

-1482 VVKPT
+1482 EVKPT

-1518 EFTGTWEFTPK
+1518 EFTGTWEFTPDPEK
-1529 TTPIDYNVSHKFVS
+1529 YNVKHEFVS
-1543 ATEGKTLPK
+1543 ATEGKDLPQ
-1552 AVTDLTPDQ
+1552 AVKDLTPKD
-1561 QTGKKDGETVTP
+1561 QTGKKDGSTVKP
-1573 TAPTQTEVKDTEND
+1573 TEPEKTKVADTEND
-1587 GTWKFEGYDENSKTI
+1587 GTWKFEGYKDQDKTTDEVDAKVNRA
-1602 NKSDVTFEGKWKFTL
+1602 DVTF
-1617 NEHKVTYEYVSGT
+1617 
-1630 EGVELPEALKAKA
+1630 
-1643 PDEVTGKVKGDT
+1643 KG
-1655 VTSPVPTGDDATFRD
+1655 
-1670 DVNKGTWTFKSY
+1670 
-1682 DKNDVTISNKDEK
+1682 E
-1695 VTGTWEF
+1695 
-1702 TPDVVTEYVDEDGN
+1702 
-1716 TISPKEN
+1716 
-1723 GAKEKKD
+1723 
-1730 IDGYEFVRTEKDD
+1730 
-1743 KGNTKH
+1743 
-1749 IYKKKTTPTDYN
+1749 
-1761 VNHKFVSA
+1761 
-1769 TEGKDLPKAVTDL
+1769 
-1782 TPDQQTGKKDGDT
+1782 
-1795 VTPTAPTQKE
+1795 
-1805 VKDTENDGTWTF
+1805 
-1817 EGYDENSKT
+1817 
-1826 INKSDVTFEGKWKFT
+1826 WKFT
-1841 PNEHKVTYKFESEDP
+1841 PNKHEVTYKFESEDP

-2033 TKGVD
+2033 TKGVN
-2038 LPEALK
+2038 LPAELK

-2126 LPKAVTDLTPAQQ
+2126 LPKAVTDLTPKDQ

-2216 TDLLPANQT
+2216 TDQLPANQT
-2225 EKVKGD
+2225 GKVKGD
-2231 EVTPSEPQT
+2231 EVKPSEPQT

-2253 SYDKDN
+2253 SYDKEN

-2269 IGTWEFTPKTTP
+2269 TGTWEFIP
-2281 TDVVT
+2281 DVVT
-2286 EYVDEDGNTIAPK
+2286 EYVDENGKTIAPK
-2299 ENGTKAKKDIDG
+2299 ENGTKDKKDIDG
-2311 YEFVRT
+2311 YE
-2317 ETDEQGNTKH
+2317 
-2327 IYKKKV
+2327 
-2333 TPPADVVTEYVDEDG
+2333 
-2348 KTISPKENGTK
+2348 
-2359 EKKDIDGYVF
+2359 F

-2379 TKHIYKKKTTPSP
+2379 TKHIYKKKTTPTPDVVTEYVDENGKTISPKEDGKQPNKEIDGYEFVKTTTDDKGNTKHIYKKKTTPSP
-2392 SVVTKFVDEK
+2392 SIVTKFVDEK
-2402 GNPIAKDEDGKQD
+2402 GNPLAKNEDGKQD
-2415 KKDIPGYEFVKTETD
+2415 KKDIPGYQFVETKND
-2430 KDGNVIH
+2430 KDGNVVH
-2437 VYKFKQTPS
+2437 VYKLIPS
-2446 PTVETRYV
+2446 STVETRYV

-2474 EGYQLVRTEK
+2474 EGYQFVKTEK
-2484 DENGN
+2484 DEKGN

-2553 QDVETRYLDTEGN
+2553 QDVETRYVDTEGN

-2590 KDENGNTVH
+2590 KDENGNTRH
-2599 IYKKLAP
+2599 IYQKIAP
-2606 VPKVETRYV
+2606 AVKVETRYV

-2620 QLLLPKE
+2620 QLLPPKE

-2633 NIEGY
+2633 NIDGY
-2638 DYVSTNKDNNGN
+2638 DYISTNKDNNGN
-2650 TIHVYKKKVLTPDVV
+2650 TIHTYKKAFKKPV
-2665 TKYVDENGNEIS
+2665 TKFVDENGNEIAES
-2677 DTQKGKHPSKNIEG
+2677 EMGRNPSKAIPG
-2691 YEIITTKSDEKGNI
+2691 YEIITTKTDEKGNL

-2712 AAPTKVVTKFVD
+2712 PDSTKVVTKFVD
-2724 EKGNPIAESE
+2724 EKG
-2734 DGKKPKKDIK
+2734 
-2744 GYEFVKTE
+2744 
-2752 TDKDGNTIHIYKKK
+2752 
-2766 ENTSK
+2766 
-2771 VVTKYVDENGKTI
+2771 KTI
-2784 APNEDGKK
+2784 VPNEDGKK

-2803 KTETDKNGNTI
+2803 KTETDEDGNTV
-2814 HIYKKSSSAENKYKV
+2814 HIYKKKTTPPTEVVTEYVDEDGKTIAPKETGTKDKKDIEGYEFVKTEKDNKGNTKHIYKKKSPATENKYKV
-2829 THKFESS
+2829 THKFEST
-2836 TPGKSLPKE
+2836 TPGKTLPKE
-2845 ILDLLPKNQDGI
+2845 ILDLLPKNQEGI
-2857 ENGTKVSPT
+2857 ENGRKVYPT
-2866 KPSKLEVK
+2866 KPSKLKVK

-2885 DKDSSVVNSK
+2885 DKDSSVVNNK

-2910 GKIKVSTGANSR
+2910 GKVKVLTGENSR

>member
-14 SVLIAIAFV
+14 SVLLAIAFV

-53 NKASATEIQKQLI
+53 NKDSAKEIQKQIIL
-66 TDEGKLSDPGHVFK
+66 DGKEISDPGHVFK
-80 NKDKVFLKWQD
+80 DKDKVLLKWQD

-112 INVYPV
+112 INVYPF
-118 FKGQVVI
+118 FKNQVVI
-125 TYYIVGD
+125 TYYIPGST
-132 KNDRVYMTD
+132 NDRVYMTD
-141 TISDADSYKLPE
+141 TISDASSYKLPV

-167 STSKDGKS
+167 STSKDGSS
-175 GVYDEESLKNDIKA
+175 GIYDEESLKKDIEA

-220 LADDGGK
+220 LASKDSK
-227 LDKMPEKPTRAGYE
+227 LDKMPEDPTRAGYE

-253 VDLNTLVLDKDINVY
+253 VDLTTLVLDKDITVY

-297 ISARGLNGEKTSLPF
+297 ISARGLNGEQTSLPF

-323 PSGPIVEDI
+323 PTGPIVEDI
-332 AKLTEK
+332 KKLTEK
-338 DGRFNDSYNSKDE
+338 DGRFNDGYNSKDE

-397 RNVHTIWVYKNASG
+397 RNVHTVWVYKNASS

-419 VNATDENGN
+419 VNATDNNGN

-440 TWFDKLNKD
+440 EWFAKLNKD
-449 YIYYKDK
+449 YIYYRDK
-456 SIGSFYTKAPV
+456 TIESFYTKAPV
-467 MGDKDVYM
+467 MGDEDIYM
-475 YRVYAKGQGFQL
+475 YRVLAKGTKYEL

-496 FNAQIN
+496 FNSNIN
-502 SGSLDQLKATLGTMK
+502 RSDLATLKNTLGTMK
-517 EIGDRV
+517 EIGERV
-523 KFENTEHYVTY
+523 SFQNSEWYMNWNGYK
-534 YGRNYRVFEPS
+534 YRVFEPYNNNYS
-545 DGMWA
+545 QITY
-550 SKTNTWVDETDHVD
+550 SWVDKTDHVD

-571 KTGDMSADGLQSVNV
+571 KKGDMSADGLQSVNV
-586 NNPAFRDYMFTPKG
+586 NNPAFRDYMFAAGKG
-600 YGGYFNYTG
+600 LGNYKNYTG
-609 TKYIDNGSY
+609 TPYKDDDGSY

-628 YNIIYYSGN
+628 YNIIYYSGS
-637 KKLASNPYKY
+637 KRLKSNPYKY

-659 IGETKN
+659 VGETTNSKG
-665 PDNPNQVFM
+665 QVFQ

-680 SFSVEHKH
+680 TFSVEHKH
-688 EDGAKMPAHDITV
+688 EAGTKMPAHDITV

-715 TNQDDYEKDTE
+715 TNQDNYEKDIE
-726 KITEIPEDDTLYDGK
+726 KIGEIPEDDTLYDGK
-741 YKDAKVSE
+741 YKDGKVSK

-758 KDATEFLGWYE
+758 ENATDFLGWYE

-799 YLELKY
+799 YLTLKY
-805 DLNLPATDKVEG
+805 DLNLKDTDKVEG

-826 IKDAKAQATDV
+826 INDAKALATDV
-837 GNVKVNGGKK
+837 GDVKVNDGKK

-907 EIITNDSH
+907 EIITNDFH
-915 KVLGNGEGEKINY
+915 KVLGNGEGEEINF
-928 TREGYVFKGWN
+928 TREGYAFKGWN

-1003 SNPKGTDTKA
+1003 SNPKGTETKA
-1013 KEGYKFSH
+1013 KDGYKFSH

-1066 PNEFNVTHEFKV
+1066 PNEFNVRHEFKV
-1078 ADDSPIKE
+1078 AKDSPIKE
-1086 MPADVKKAVDA
+1086 MPADVKIAVDS

-1102 KTAEDGKTTTPG
+1102 KKAEDGSVVKPT
-1114 ELKAPKDVE
+1114 APTQKEVKDTE
-1123 DKTNDGVWKFES
+1123 NDGVWIFEGY
-1135 FKDQDTTTDEVDA
+1135 KDQNPDTTDVDA

-1176 GTEGVDL
+1176 GTKGIDL
-1183 PAELKAKAPKEV
+1183 PEALKAKAPKEV

-1201 DKITSPVPEGKDA
+1201 DKVTSPVPEGKDA
-1214 EFRDETNKGTWTFKS
+1214 
-1229 YDKDSVEITNK
+1229 
-1240 DENVQGTWEFTPDPE
+1240 
-1255 PGKYNVT
+1255 
-1262 HEFKVA
+1262 
-1268 EDSPVK
+1268 
-1274 EMPADVK
+1274 
-1281 KAVDAQLPENK
+1281 
-1292 TAEDG
+1292 
-1297 KTTTPGELKDPKDVE
+1297 
-1312 DKTNDGVWKF
+1312 
-1322 EGFKDQNPDTKD
+1322 
-1334 VDAKV
+1334 
-1339 NGADVKFEGEWKFKP
+1339 
-1354 NEHEVTYEYVSGTEG
+1354 
-1369 KELPA
+1369 
-1374 ELKAKAPEKVTG
+1374 
-1386 KVKGDTVTS
+1386 
-1395 PVPTGDD
+1395 
-1402 ATFRDEANKGTWTF
+1402 TFRDDENKGTWTF
-1416 KSYDKNEVEITNKD
+1416 KSYDKNDVTISNKD

-1438 FTPDAEPGKYN
+1438 FTPDPEPGKYN

-1461 ELPQEVLALLPADQT
+1461 ELPKEVLDLLPANQT
-1476 GKEKGD
+1476 GKVKGD
-1482 VVKPT
+1482 EVKPT

-1529 TTPIDYNVSHKFVS
+1529 TTPTDYKVTHEFKVSEDSPIKEMPAEVKKAVDS
-1543 ATEGKTLPK
+1543 QLPEDKKAEDGKTTTPGELKDPK
-1552 AVTDLTPDQ
+1552 DVEDKT
-1561 QTGKKDGETVTP
+1561 
-1573 TAPTQTEVKDTEND
+1573 ND
-1587 GTWKFEGYDENSKTI
+1587 GVWKFEGFKDQDPDTK
-1602 NKSDVTFEGKWKFTL
+1602 DVDAKVNGADVKFEG
-1617 NEHKVTYEYVSGT
+1617 E
-1630 EGVELPEALKAKA
+1630 
-1643 PDEVTGKVKGDT
+1643 
-1655 VTSPVPTGDDATFRD
+1655 
-1670 DVNKGTWTFKSY
+1670 
-1682 DKNDVTISNKDEK
+1682 
-1695 VTGTWEF
+1695 
-1702 TPDVVTEYVDEDGN
+1702 
-1716 TISPKEN
+1716 
-1723 GAKEKKD
+1723 
-1730 IDGYEFVRTEKDD
+1730 
-1743 KGNTKH
+1743 
-1749 IYKKKTTPTDYN
+1749 
-1761 VNHKFVSA
+1761 
-1769 TEGKDLPKAVTDL
+1769 
-1782 TPDQQTGKKDGDT
+1782 
-1795 VTPTAPTQKE
+1795 
-1805 VKDTENDGTWTF
+1805 
-1817 EGYDENSKT
+1817 
-1826 INKSDVTFEGKWKFT
+1826 WKFT

-1856 TKPLPKEVTDLL
+1856 TKPLPDEVKNLL
-1868 PDPEKGKVKG
+1868 PNPEKGKVKG

-2038 LPEALK
+2038 LPEELK

-2126 LPKAVTDLTPAQQ
+2126 LPKAVKDLTPKDQ
-2139 TGKKDGE
+2139 TGKKDGS
-2146 TVTPTAPKETKV
+2146 VVKPTDPTQKEVKDT
-2158 EDKTNDGTWT
+2158 ENDGVWT
-2168 FEGYDKDSKTIDKSD
+2168 FEGYKDQDKTTDEVDAKVNGAD
-2183 VTFEGKWK
+2183 VKFEGEWK
-2191 FTPNKHEV
+2191 FTPNE
-2199 IHKFVSKDPNKK
+2199 HKVTYEYVSGTKGIELPEALKAK
-2211 LPKEV
+2211 APKEA
-2216 TDLLPANQT
+2216 TG
-2225 EKVKGD
+2225 KVKGD
-2231 EVTPSEPQT
+2231 KVTSPVPT
-2240 KTVKVK
+2240 GK
-2246 DGTWKFV
+2246 DAEYRDDVNKGTWKFK
-2253 SYDKDN
+2253 SYDKKDV
-2259 KTVEDKDVEF
+2259 TISDKDENVK
-2269 IGTWEFTPKTTP
+2269 GTWEFIP
-2281 TDVVT
+2281 DVVT

-2299 ENGTKAKKDIDG
+2299 ETGTKDKKDIEG

-2317 ETDEQGNTKH
+2317 T
-2327 IYKKKV
+2327 
-2333 TPPADVVTEYVDEDG
+2333 
-2348 KTISPKENGTK
+2348 
-2359 EKKDIDGYVF
+2359 
-2369 VRTETDDKGN
+2369 TDDKGN

-2392 SVVTKFVDEK
+2392 SVVTKFVDEN
-2402 GNPIAKDEDGKQD
+2402 GNPLAMEEKGKKD
-2415 KKDIPGYEFVKTETD
+2415 KKDIPAYEFVRTYTD
-2430 KDGNVIH
+2430 KYGNIVH
-2437 VYKFKQTPS
+2437 VYKFKQTPN

-2474 EGYQLVRTEK
+2474 EGYQFVKTEK
-2484 DENGN
+2484 DEKGN
-2489 TVHIYKKLAPVP
+2489 TVHIYKKIAPVP

-2544 IHVYKKKPI
+2544 IHVYKKKPT
-2553 QDVETRYLDTEGN
+2553 QDVETRYVDTEGN

-2590 KDENGNTVH
+2590 KDEKGNTRH
-2599 IYKKLAP
+2599 IYQKLAP
-2606 VPKVETRYV
+2606 TVKVETRYV

-2633 NIEGY
+2633 NIDGY

-2650 TIHVYKKKVLTPDVV
+2650 TIHVYKKKVITPDVV
-2665 TKYVDENGNEIS
+2665 TKYVDENGNEIA

-2712 AAPTKVVTKFVD
+2712 PDPTKVVTKFVD
-2724 EKGNPIAESE
+2724 EKGNPIAKSE

-2771 VVTKYVDENGKTI
+2771 VVTKFVDEKGNPI
-2784 APNEDGKK
+2784 AESEDGKK

-2814 HIYKKSSSAENKYKV
+2814 HIYKKKSSSAENKYKV

-2857 ENGTKVSPT
+2857 ENGRKVSPT

-2885 DKDSSVVNSK
+2885 DKDSSIVNNK

-2910 GKIKVSTGANSR
+2910 GKIKVSTGTNSR

>member
-53 NKASATEIQKQLI
+53 NKDSAKEIQKQIVL
-66 TDEGKLSDPGHVFK
+66 DGKSISDPGHVFK
-80 NKDKVFLKWQD
+80 DKDKVLLKWQD
-91 EEGNEI
+91 EEGNDI

-118 FKGQVVI
+118 FKNQVVI
-125 TYYIVGD
+125 TYYIPGST
-132 KNDRVYMTD
+132 NDRVYMTD
-141 TISDADSYKLPE
+141 TISDASSYKLPV

-167 STSKDGKS
+167 STSKDGSS
-175 GVYDEESLKNDIKA
+175 GIYNEESLKKDIAA

-208 ITGDGASFQDQI
+208 ITGDDASYQDQI

-227 LDKMPEKPTRAGYE
+227 LDKMPEDPTRAGYE

-246 LTEDGDP
+246 LAEDGDP
-253 VDLNTLVLDKDINVY
+253 VDLNTLILDKDITVY

-297 ISARGLNGEKTSLPF
+297 ISARGLNGQQTSLPF

-323 PSGPIVEDI
+323 PTGPIVEDI

-338 DGRFNDSYNSKDE
+338 DGRFDDGYNSKDS
-351 NGQMDHTYTNPQT
+351 NGKMDHTYTNPQT

-374 EKTKQAFETIKAD
+374 EKTKEAFETIKAD

-428 IHVDLRYGQSSE
+428 IHVDLRYGQSSDQ
-440 TWFDKLNKD
+440 WFYQLNKD

-647 EADTSDFGLDYK
+647 EADTSDFGLNYK
-659 IGETKN
+659 IGETTN

-680 SFSVEHKH
+680 TFSVEHKH

-715 TNQDDYEKDTE
+715 TNQDDYKKDIE

-741 YKDAKVSE
+741 YKDDKVSE

-784 IKNNDTHLYAKWKYD
+784 IKNNNTHLYAKWKYD

-898 GEGAQYEVE
+898 GVGDQYVVE

-1033 TKIAAGEKITE
+1033 TKIPVGEKITE

-1055 LTFKANFVKDA
+1055 LTFKANFVKD
-1066 PNEFNVTHEFKV
+1066 EFKVTHEFKV
-1078 ADDSPIKE
+1078 AEDSPVKE
-1086 MPADVKKAVDA
+1086 MPAEVKTAVDA
-1097 QLPDD
+1097 QLPED
-1102 KTAEDGKTTTPG
+1102 KKAEDGKTTTPG

-1123 DKTNDGVWKFES
+1123 DKTNDGVWKFEG
-1135 FKDQDTTTDEVDA
+1135 FKDQDPDTEAVDA

-1162 FTPNEHKVTYEYVS
+1162 FTPNKHKVTYEYVS
-1176 GTEGVDL
+1176 GTKGVNL
-1183 PAELKAKAPKEV
+1183 PDELKAKAPKEV

-1201 DKITSPVPEGKDA
+1201 DKVTSPVPEGKDA
-1214 EFRDETNKGTWTFKS
+1214 
-1229 YDKDSVEITNK
+1229 
-1240 DENVQGTWEFTPDPE
+1240 
-1255 PGKYNVT
+1255 
-1262 HEFKVA
+1262 
-1268 EDSPVK
+1268 
-1274 EMPADVK
+1274 
-1281 KAVDAQLPENK
+1281 
-1292 TAEDG
+1292 
-1297 KTTTPGELKDPKDVE
+1297 
-1312 DKTNDGVWKF
+1312 
-1322 EGFKDQNPDTKD
+1322 
-1334 VDAKV
+1334 
-1339 NGADVKFEGEWKFKP
+1339 
-1354 NEHEVTYEYVSGTEG
+1354 
-1369 KELPA
+1369 
-1374 ELKAKAPEKVTG
+1374 
-1386 KVKGDTVTS
+1386 
-1395 PVPTGDD
+1395 
-1402 ATFRDEANKGTWTF
+1402 TFRDDENKGTWTF
-1416 KSYDKNEVEITNKD
+1416 KSYDKNDVTISNKD

-1438 FTPDAEPGKYN
+1438 FAPDPEPGKYN

-1461 ELPQEVLALLPADQT
+1461 ELPKEVLDLLPANQT
-1476 GKEKGD
+1476 GKVKGD
-1482 VVKPT
+1482 EVKPT

-1529 TTPIDYNVSHKFVS
+1529 TTPTDYKVTHEFKVSEDSPIKEMPAEVKKAVDS
-1543 ATEGKTLPK
+1543 QLPEDKKAEDGKTTTPGELKDPK
-1552 AVTDLTPDQ
+1552 DVEDKT
-1561 QTGKKDGETVTP
+1561 
-1573 TAPTQTEVKDTEND
+1573 ND
-1587 GTWKFEGYDENSKTI
+1587 GVWKFEGFKDQDPDTK
-1602 NKSDVTFEGKWKFTL
+1602 DVDAKVNGADVKFEG
-1617 NEHKVTYEYVSGT
+1617 E
-1630 EGVELPEALKAKA
+1630 
-1643 PDEVTGKVKGDT
+1643 
-1655 VTSPVPTGDDATFRD
+1655 
-1670 DVNKGTWTFKSY
+1670 
-1682 DKNDVTISNKDEK
+1682 
-1695 VTGTWEF
+1695 
-1702 TPDVVTEYVDEDGN
+1702 
-1716 TISPKEN
+1716 
-1723 GAKEKKD
+1723 
-1730 IDGYEFVRTEKDD
+1730 
-1743 KGNTKH
+1743 
-1749 IYKKKTTPTDYN
+1749 
-1761 VNHKFVSA
+1761 
-1769 TEGKDLPKAVTDL
+1769 
-1782 TPDQQTGKKDGDT
+1782 
-1795 VTPTAPTQKE
+1795 
-1805 VKDTENDGTWTF
+1805 
-1817 EGYDENSKT
+1817 
-1826 INKSDVTFEGKWKFT
+1826 WKFT

-1856 TKPLPKEVTDLL
+1856 TKPLPDEVKNLL
-1868 PDPEKGKVKG
+1868 PNPEKGKVKG

-2038 LPEALK
+2038 LPEELK

-2126 LPKAVTDLTPAQQ
+2126 LPKAVKDLTPKDQ
-2139 TGKKDGE
+2139 TGKKDGS
-2146 TVTPTAPKETKV
+2146 VVKPTDPTQKEVKDT
-2158 EDKTNDGTWT
+2158 ENDGVWT
-2168 FEGYDKDSKTIDKSD
+2168 FEGYKDQDKTTDEVDAKVNGAD
-2183 VTFEGKWK
+2183 VKFEGEWK
-2191 FTPNKHEV
+2191 FTPNE
-2199 IHKFVSKDPNKK
+2199 HKVTYEYVSGTKGIELPEALKAK
-2211 LPKEV
+2211 APKEA
-2216 TDLLPANQT
+2216 TG
-2225 EKVKGD
+2225 KVKGD
-2231 EVTPSEPQT
+2231 KVTSPVPT
-2240 KTVKVK
+2240 GK
-2246 DGTWKFV
+2246 DAEYRDDVNKGTWKFK
-2253 SYDKDN
+2253 SYDKKDV
-2259 KTVEDKDVEF
+2259 TISDKDENVK
-2269 IGTWEFTPKTTP
+2269 GTWEFIP
-2281 TDVVT
+2281 DVVT

-2299 ENGTKAKKDIDG
+2299 ETGTKDKKDIEG

-2317 ETDEQGNTKH
+2317 T
-2327 IYKKKV
+2327 
-2333 TPPADVVTEYVDEDG
+2333 
-2348 KTISPKENGTK
+2348 
-2359 EKKDIDGYVF
+2359 
-2369 VRTETDDKGN
+2369 TDDKGN

-2392 SVVTKFVDEK
+2392 SVVTKFVDEN
-2402 GNPIAKDEDGKQD
+2402 GNPLAMEEKGKKD
-2415 KKDIPGYEFVKTETD
+2415 KKDIPAYEFVRTYTD
-2430 KDGNVIH
+2430 KYGNIVH
-2437 VYKFKQTPS
+2437 VYKFKQTPN

-2461 LADKAGTHDPSTI
+2461 LADKVGTHDPSTI
-2474 EGYQLVRTEK
+2474 EGYQFVKTEK
-2484 DENGN
+2484 DEKGN
-2489 TVHIYKKLAPVP
+2489 TVHIYKKIAPVP

-2544 IHVYKKKPI
+2544 IHVYKKKPT
-2553 QDVETRYLDTEGN
+2553 QDVETRYVDTEGN

-2590 KDENGNTVH
+2590 KDEKGNTRH
-2599 IYKKLAP
+2599 IYQKLAP
-2606 VPKVETRYV
+2606 TVKVETRYV

-2638 DYVSTNKDNNGN
+2638 DYVSTSKDNNGN

-2665 TKYVDENGNEIS
+2665 TKYVDENGNEIA

-2712 AAPTKVVTKFVD
+2712 PDPTKVVTKFVD
-2724 EKGNPIAESE
+2724 EKGNPIAKSE

-2792 PKKDIKGYEFV
+2792 SKKDIKGYEFV
-2803 KTETDKNGNTI
+2803 RTETDDKGNTK
-2814 HIYKKSSSAENKYKV
+2814 HIYKKKSSSAENKYKV

-2857 ENGTKVSPT
+2857 ENGRKVSPT

-2885 DKDSSVVNSK
+2885 DKDSSVVNNK

>member
-42 NEYHFYNDTIE
+42 NEYHFYNDTIG
-53 NKASATEIQKQLI
+53 NKDTAKEIQKQIIL
-66 TDEGKLSDPGHVFK
+66 DGKSISDPGHVFK
-80 NKDKVFLKWQD
+80 DKSNVLEKWQD
-91 EEGNEI
+91 EEGNDI
-97 KFDTPIEIKGNDKKI
+97 KFDTPIEVKGNDKKI

-118 FKGQVVI
+118 FKNQVVI
-125 TYYIVGD
+125 TYYIVGST
-132 KNDRVYMTD
+132 NDRVYMTD
-141 TISDADSYKLPE
+141 TINDASSYKLPV

-167 STSKDGKS
+167 SETKDGKS
-175 GVYDEESLKNDIKA
+175 GVYDEESLKKDIAA

-351 NGQMDHTYTNPQT
+351 NGKMDHTYSNPQT

-428 IHVDLRYGQSSE
+428 IHVDLRYGQSSDQ
-440 TWFDKLNKD
+440 WFYQLNKD

-456 SIGSFYTKAPV
+456 SIGSFYTKALV

-680 SFSVEHKH
+680 TFSVEHKH

-715 TNQDDYEKDTE
+715 TNQDDYKKDIE

-866 ETVLMDKNKT
+866 ETVLMDKSKT

-898 GEGAQYEVE
+898 GVGDQYVVE

-1055 LTFKANFVKDA
+1055 LTFKANFVKD
-1066 PNEFNVTHEFKV
+1066 EFK
-1078 ADDSPIKE
+1078 
-1086 MPADVKKAVDA
+1086 
-1097 QLPDD
+1097 
-1102 KTAEDGKTTTPG
+1102 
-1114 ELKAPKDVE
+1114 
-1123 DKTNDGVWKFES
+1123 
-1135 FKDQDTTTDEVDA
+1135 
-1148 KVNGADVKFEGEWK
+1148 
-1162 FTPNEHKVTYEYVS
+1162 
-1176 GTEGVDL
+1176 
-1183 PAELKAKAPKEV
+1183 
-1195 TGKVKG
+1195 
-1201 DKITSPVPEGKDA
+1201 
-1214 EFRDETNKGTWTFKS
+1214 
-1229 YDKDSVEITNK
+1229 
-1240 DENVQGTWEFTPDPE
+1240 
-1255 PGKYNVT
+1255 VT

-1274 EMPADVK
+1274 EMPAEVK
-1281 KAVDAQLPENK
+1281 TAVDAQLPEDK
-1292 TAEDG
+1292 KAEDG
-1297 KTTTPGELKDPKDVE
+1297 KIVTPGELKDPKDVE

-1322 EGFKDQNPDTKD
+1322 EGFKDQDTTTD
-1334 VDAKV
+1334 EVDAKV
-1339 NGADVKFEGEWKFKP
+1339 NGADVTFEGEWKFTP
-1354 NEHEVTYEYVSGTEG
+1354 NKHKVTYEYVSGTEG
-1369 KELPA
+1369 KELPEA
-1374 ELKAKAPEKVTG
+1374 LKNKAPEEVTG
-1386 KVKGDTVTS
+1386 KVKGDKVTS
-1395 PVPTGDD
+1395 PVPTGKD
-1402 ATFRDEANKGTWTF
+1402 AEFRDDVNKGTWKF
-1416 KSYDKNEVEITNKD
+1416 KAYDKNDITISNKD

-1438 FTPDAEPGKYN
+1438 FTPDPEPGKYN

-1461 ELPQEVLALLPADQT
+1461 ELP
-1476 GKEKGD
+1476 
-1482 VVKPT
+1482 
-1487 EPKTKTVEVKD
+1487 
-1498 GTWKFVSYDKDSKT
+1498 
-1512 VEDKDV
+1512 
-1518 EFTGTWEFTPK
+1518 
-1529 TTPIDYNVSHKFVS
+1529 
-1543 ATEGKTLPK
+1543 K
-1552 AVTDLTPDQ
+1552 AVTDLTP
-1561 QTGKKDGETVTP
+1561 
-1573 TAPTQTEVKDTEND
+1573 A
-1587 GTWKFEGYDENSKTI
+1587 
-1602 NKSDVTFEGKWKFTL
+1602 
-1617 NEHKVTYEYVSGT
+1617 
-1630 EGVELPEALKAKA
+1630 
-1643 PDEVTGKVKGDT
+1643 
-1655 VTSPVPTGDDATFRD
+1655 
-1670 DVNKGTWTFKSY
+1670 
-1682 DKNDVTISNKDEK
+1682 
-1695 VTGTWEF
+1695 
-1702 TPDVVTEYVDEDGN
+1702 
-1716 TISPKEN
+1716 
-1723 GAKEKKD
+1723 
-1730 IDGYEFVRTEKDD
+1730 
-1743 KGNTKH
+1743 
-1749 IYKKKTTPTDYN
+1749 
-1761 VNHKFVSA
+1761 
-1769 TEGKDLPKAVTDL
+1769 
-1782 TPDQQTGKKDGDT
+1782 QQTGKKDGDT
-1795 VTPTAPTQKE
+1795 VTPTAPKQTTVE
-1805 VKDTENDGTWTF
+1805 DTENDGTWTF
-1817 EGYDENSKT
+1817 EGYKDQNPDTKDVDAKV
-1826 INKSDVTFEGKWKFT
+1826 NGADVTFEGEWKFKPNEHKVIYEYESGTKGVNLPAELKAKAPKEVTGKVKGDKVTSPVPEGKDAIFRDDENKGTWKFKEYDKNSVTISNQDEKVTGTWEFTPDPEPGKHNVKHEFVSATQGKDLPQAVKDLIPKDQTGKADGSTVKPTEPEKTKVADTENDGTWKFEGYKDQDKETPEVDAKVNGADVKFEGEWKFT
-1841 PNEHKVTYKFESEDP
+1841 PNKHKVTYEYVSGTEGKELPEALKAKAPEEVTGKVKGDKVTSPVPEGKDAEFRDETNKGTWKFKSYDKDSVEITNKDEKVKGTWVFTPDQQPEKYNVTHEFVSATQGKDLPQAVKDLTPKDQTGKEDGSTVKPTEPEKTKVADKENDGTWKFEGYKDQDKTTDEVDAKVNGADVTFKGEWKFTPNKHEVTYKFESEDP
-1856 TKPLPKEVTDLL
+1856 TKHLPKEVTDLL

-1898 TFVGYDEESKTVG
+1898 TFVGYDEKSKTVG
-1911 DKDVEFIGKWKF
+1911 DEDVEFIGKWKF

-1936 QFKSATKGK
+1936 QFKSATEGK

-2064 PEGKDAEFRDDKNK
+2064 PEGKDAEFRDETNK
-2078 GTWTFKSFDKNSVE
+2078 GTWKFESFDKNSVE

-2115 HKFVSSTKGKD
+2115 HKFVSSTKGKE
-2126 LPKAVTDLTPAQQ
+2126 LPKAVTDLTPKDQ
-2139 TGKKDGE
+2139 TGKKDGD
-2146 TVTPTAPKETKV
+2146 TVTPTAPTQTEVKDTE
-2158 EDKTNDGTWT
+2158 NDGTWK
-2168 FEGYDKDSKTIDKSD
+2168 FEGYDENSKTIDKSD
-2183 VTFEGKWK
+2183 VTFEGEWK

-2199 IHKFVSKDPNKK
+2199 TYEYVSGTKGVE
-2211 LPKEV
+2211 LPEALKAKAPDEV
-2216 TDLLPANQT
+2216 TG
-2225 EKVKGD
+2225 KVKGD
-2231 EVTPSEPQT
+2231 KVTSPVPT
-2240 KTVKVK
+2240 GDDATFRDDVNK
-2246 DGTWKFV
+2246 GTWKFKA
-2253 SYDKDN
+2253 YDKNSVTISN
-2259 KTVEDKDVEF
+2259 KNEKVT
-2269 IGTWEFTPKTTP
+2269 GTWEFTP
-2281 TDVVT
+2281 DVVT
-2286 EYVDEDGNTIAPK
+2286 EYVDEDGKTIAPK
-2299 ENGTKAKKDIDG
+2299 ENGTKEKKDIDG

-2317 ETDEQGNTKH
+2317 EKDEKGNTKH

-2348 KTISPKENGTK
+2348 NTISPKENGTK
-2359 EKKDIDGYVF
+2359 EKKDIDGYEF

-2392 SVVTKFVDEK
+2392 FIVTKFVDEK
-2402 GNPIAKDEDGKQD
+2402 GNPLAKDEDGKQD
-2415 KKDIPGYEFVKTETD
+2415 KKDIPGYEFVETKND
-2430 KDGNVIH
+2430 KDGNVVH
-2437 VYKFKQTPS
+2437 VYKLIPS

-2461 LADKAGTHDPSTI
+2461 LADKAGTLDPSTI
-2474 EGYQLVRTEK
+2474 EGYQFVRTEK
-2484 DENGN
+2484 DEKGN

-2553 QDVETRYLDTEGN
+2553 QDVETRYVDTEGN

-2590 KDENGNTVH
+2590 KDENGNTRH
-2599 IYKKLAP
+2599 IYQKLAP
-2606 VPKVETRYV
+2606 AVKVETKYV

-2638 DYVSTNKDNNGN
+2638 DYVSTSKDNNGN

-2665 TKYVDENGNEIS
+2665 TKYVDENGNEIA

-2712 AAPTKVVTKFVD
+2712 PDPTKVVTKFVD
-2724 EKGNPIAESE
+2724 EKGNPIAENE
-2734 DGKKPKKDIK
+2734 DGKKPKKEIK

-2752 TDKDGNTIHIYKKK
+2752 TDKDGNTVHIYKKK

-2771 VVTKYVDENGKTI
+2771 VVTKFVDEKGNPI
-2784 APNEDGKK
+2784 AENEDGKK

-2814 HIYKKSSSAENKYKV
+2814 HIYKKKSPSAENKYKV
-2829 THKFESS
+2829 THKFEST
-2836 TPGKSLPKE
+2836 TPGKTLPKE

-2857 ENGTKVSPT
+2857 ENGRKVYPT

-2885 DKDSSVVNSK
+2885 DKDSSTIDNK
-2895 DVNFTGKWKFVPNKI
+2895 DVNFTGKWKFVPNKT
-2910 GKIKVSTGANSR
+2910 GKVKVSTGANSR